1 MTFIQKRRL
10 HKVKRVL
17 KKMLLYVSFSLMS
30 FALIFCLG
38 FNAFC
43 VQNAMADAV
52 NGGGLYVGK
61 SSTLN
66 YEGKRN
72 LSGFIA
78 SSNGGGIYN
87 IGTLN
92 LNGGTVSANKANS
105 YGGGVFSDGTFTMNG
120 GTISDNEALY
130 GGGLAFT
137 SGTGTMNAGS
147 ISGNK
152 SEDGAGI
159 HATGGTFTLVDG
171 SITGN
176 TSSDMGG
183 GIYISP
189 DGKFVFKKGS
199 ISGNSAKYG
208 GAIYIDS
215 GSFTMS
221 DGTISGNTATNQG
234 SGFYLTSTGTF
245 TMNGGTISGNTCSG
259 AGGGAYV
266 NAGTFTMNGG
276 TISGNTATTGAGVY
290 VKSTFKMNGGSVVN
304 NTCSSSIYNIY
315 GYRGATVYLYGGTAN
330 GIIGGNGTIYIKRAF
345 DFGGTYN
352 LKSYGSLVLED
363 YNGTTPKLN
372 LVVEEREGT
381 FLTFQG
387 STTAP
392 NMSNITISGYDSNS
406 YEITKTLSG
415 TTWTFKMSKKVVP
428 GLFTKTWRDEV
439 SSILSLSSFDNV
451 ERIQFRYLNSVD
463 AQGSDFYCPHQT
475 DYSSYGIMTTG
486 IKVVS
491 CQNKDCIIFVYNKQI
506 IADMNMES
514 AFADLNV
521 ESIIFENFDT
531 SKTENMA
538 GMFYRC
544 RNLTR
549 LDLSSFKTKEVQS
562 FEAMFQDCN
571 GLQSLDLSKFNMI
584 GTADVTGMLNFK
596 TTGLQ
601 YLYTPAE
608 TNGLSIQI
616 GKTATPMYD
625 AVANNTDMSFNKTYS
640 VLPSGEEGSRTYVE
654 TALKANLSNQGVLED
669 NKNILINC
677 IKDILNNS
685 SFSGVKIHVKFA
697 FEAPV
702 FYHNVTNGNG
712 NVKIYMH
719 KRGDVVYFTV
729 VNPELFVIAND
740 AGGMFAADT
749 DSCFEKVSYY
759 TFQNFFTGYT
769 TSMKGM
775 FLGSTSLERIYG
787 FQNFH
792 TEQVREAQGMFYGSG
807 IKSLG
812 FYKLKFD
819 NLSNASQMFYYC
831 ADIISLNMSYVD
843 LSHMSSG
850 FDDMFLFNGGN
861 SSLPI
866 ALQYFAT
873 PFNNAQTMALGVPT
887 PFINEDTGEEVSHL
901 NANLQ
906 SSLSLR
912 RDVSTFRDNNKTSSS
927 NLEKLDLWAGYSAL
941 TFVYVS
947 AIAYPGIEWKR
958 RKEKNIKK

>member
-1 MTFIQKRRL
+1 MKRI
-10 HKVKRVL
+10 L

-43 VQNAMADAV
+43 VQDAMADAV

-92 LNGGTVSANKANS
+92 LNGGTISANKAVS
-105 YGGGVFSDGTFTMNG
+105 GGGVYSDGTFTMNG
-120 GTISDNEALY
+120 GTISDNEASN
-130 GGGLAFT
+130 GGGIYGYS
-137 SGTGTMNAGS
+137 SGSLTVNDGS

-152 SEDGAGI
+152 ATSNGGGGI
-159 HATGGTFTLVDG
+159 YLDACGMDFENG
-171 SITGN
+171 SVTGN
-176 TSSDMGG
+176 TSSNYGG
-183 GIYISP
+183 GIYVTNSAEVIFA
-189 DGKFVFKKGS
+189 DGT
-199 ISGNSAKYG
+199 ISGNSAKFG
-208 GAIYIDS
+208 GGLYIDS
-215 GSFTMS
+215 GLFTL
-221 DGTISGNTATNQG
+221 G
-234 SGFYLTSTGTF
+234 
-245 TMNGGTISGNTCSG
+245 
-259 AGGGAYV
+259 
-266 NAGTFTMNGG
+266 GG
-276 TISGNTATTGAGVY
+276 TISGNTAKMGAGVY
-290 VKSTFKMNGGSVVN
+290 VKSKFVMKGGTVVN
-304 NTCSSSIYNIY
+304 NTSTGSDYNIY
-315 GYRGATVYLYGGTAN
+315 AYRNSEVYLLKGTAN
-330 GIIGGNGTIYIKRAF
+330 GVIGGNGTIYFERAF
-345 DFGGTYN
+345 DFDGTYN

-372 LVVEEREGT
+372 LVVEEREGI
-381 FLTFQG
+381 FLTFKG
-387 STTAP
+387 STTTP

-415 TTWTFKMSKKVVP
+415 TTWTFTMSKKVDP

-439 SSILSLSSFDNV
+439 SSILNLSSFDNV
-451 ERIQFRYLNSVD
+451 ERIQFRYQDSVEL
-463 AQGSDFYCPHQT
+463 QGVNFYCPHHT
-475 DYSSYGIMTTG
+475 DYSLYGIMTTG
-486 IKVVS
+486 IKVLS
-491 CQNKDCIIFVYNKQI
+491 CPNKDCIIFMYDNPI
-506 IADMNMES
+506 IADIDMES
-514 AFADLNV
+514 AFADLKV

-538 GMFYRC
+538 GMFFRC
-544 RNLTR
+544 GNLTR
-549 LDLSSFKTKEVQS
+549 LDLSGFKTRKVKS
-562 FEAMFQDCN
+562 FVAMFENCN
-571 GLQSLDLSKFNMI
+571 SLQSLDLSKFNI
-584 GTADVTGMLNFK
+584 IKPADVTRMLNFK
-596 TTGLQ
+596 TTYLQ
-601 YLYTPAE
+601 YLYTPAK
-608 TNGLSIQI
+608 TNGLSISI
-616 GKTATPMYD
+616 GETTTAMYD
-625 AVANNTDMSFNKTYS
+625 AVATNTDMSLTKTYS
-640 VLPSGEEGSRTYVE
+640 VLPSGEEGSRTYVA
-654 TALKANLSNQGVLED
+654 TSLDATLSNQGVLVD

-719 KRGDVVYFTV
+719 KRSDVVYFTV
-729 VNPELFVIAND
+729 VNPELFVTDD
-740 AGGMFAADT
+740 ARGMFAADT

-775 FLGSTSLERIYG
+775 FANTKSLEQIYG

-792 TEQVREAQGMFYGSG
+792 TQSVGEAQGMFYGSG
-807 IKSLG
+807 IKSLN

-819 NLSNASQMFYYC
+819 NLSNASQMFYHC
-831 ADIISLNMSYVD
+831 MNIKSLDMRNVD

-850 FDDMFLFNGGN
+850 FDDMFDFNGGD
-861 SSLPI
+861 SSMPI
-866 ALQYFAT
+866 ALRYFET
-873 PFNNAQTMALGVPT
+873 PFNNAQPMAIGVPT
-887 PFINEDTGEEVSHL
+887 PLINQETGEEVPHL

-912 RDVSTFRDNNKTSSS
+912 INGSTFRDNNNTSSS
-927 NLEKLDLWAGYSAL
+927 NLEKLDLWARYSAL

>member
-1 MTFIQKRRL
+1 MKRI
-10 HKVKRVL
+10 L

-43 VQNAMADAV
+43 VQDAMADAV

-92 LNGGTVSANKANS
+92 LNGGTISANKAVS
-105 YGGGVFSDGTFTMNG
+105 GGGVYSDGSFKMNG
-120 GTISDNEALY
+120 GTISDNEASN
-130 GGGLAFT
+130 GGGIYGYS
-137 SGTGTMNAGS
+137 SGSLTVNDGS

-152 SEDGAGI
+152 ATSNGGGGIYLDGCGLD
-159 HATGGTFTLVDG
+159 FENG
-171 SITGN
+171 SVTGN
-176 TSSDMGG
+176 TSSNFGG
-183 GIYISP
+183 GIYVTNSAEVMFIN
-189 DGKFVFKKGS
+189 GS
-199 ISGNSAKYG
+199 ISGNSAKFG
-208 GAIYIDS
+208 GGIYIDS
-215 GSFTMS
+215 GLFTLGG
-221 DGTISGNTATNQG
+221 GTVSGNTAK
-234 SGFYLTSTGTF
+234 S
-245 TMNGGTISGNTCSG
+245 
-259 AGGGAYV
+259 
-266 NAGTFTMNGG
+266 
-276 TISGNTATTGAGVY
+276 GAGVY
-290 VKSTFKMNGGSVVN
+290 VKSKFVMKGGTVVN
-304 NTCSSSIYNIY
+304 NTSTVSDYNIY
-315 GYRGATVYLYGGTAN
+315 AYRNSEVYLLKGTAN
-330 GIIGGNGTIYIKRAF
+330 GVIGGNGTIYFERAF
-345 DFGGTYN
+345 DFDGTYN

-387 STTAP
+387 STTTP

-415 TTWTFKMSKKVVP
+415 TTWTFTMSKKVVP

-439 SSILSLSSFDNV
+439 SSILSLTSFDNV
-451 ERIQFRYLNSVD
+451 ERIQFRYQNSVEL
-463 AQGSDFYCPHQT
+463 QGSNFYCPHQT

-486 IKVVS
+486 IKVYS
-491 CQNKDCIIFVYNKQI
+491 CQNKYCIIFMYDKPI
-506 IADMNMES
+506 IADIDMAG
-514 AFADLNV
+514 AFANLNV

-538 GMFYRC
+538 GMFSGC
-544 RNLTR
+544 KILTR
-549 LDLSSFKTKEVQS
+549 LDLSGFKTRRVQS
-562 FEAMFQDCN
+562 FVAMFENCN
-571 GLQSLDLSKFNMI
+571 ILQSLDLSKFNI
-584 GTADVTGMLNFK
+584 IKTADVTQMLNFK
-596 TTGLQ
+596 ITYLQ
-601 YLYTPAE
+601 YLYTPAKIYY
-608 TNGLSIQI
+608 GLAIPI
-616 GKTATPMYD
+616 GKRATPMYD
-625 AVANNTDMSFNKTYS
+625 AVANNTDMSLTKTYS
-640 VLPSGEEGSRTYVE
+640 VLPSDEEGSRTYVA
-654 TALKANLSNQGVLED
+654 TSLGANLSDQGVLEA
-669 NKNILINC
+669 NKNILITSING
-677 IKDILNNS
+677 ILNDS

-697 FEAPV
+697 FEEPV

-712 NVKIYMH
+712 NVKIYRH
-719 KRGDVVYFTV
+719 KCGDVVYLTV

-740 AGGMFAADT
+740 AGGMFSAET
-749 DSCFEKVSYY
+749 DACFEKVSYY
-759 TFQNFFTGYT
+759 TFQNFFTGYAS
-769 TSMKGM
+769 SMKGM
-775 FLGSTSLERIYG
+775 FANTKSLEQIYG

-792 TEQVREAQGMFYGSG
+792 TQEVREAQGMFYGSG
-807 IKSLG
+807 IKSLN

-819 NLSNASQMFYYC
+819 NLSNASQMFYHC
-831 ADIISLNMSYVD
+831 MNIKSLYMRNVD
-843 LSHMSSG
+843 LSNMSSG
-850 FDDMFLFNGGN
+850 FDDMFLFNGGDSN
-861 SSLPI
+861 MPI
-866 ALQYFAT
+866 ALRSFET
-873 PFNNAQTMALGVPT
+873 PFNNAQPMALGVPT
-887 PFINEDTGEEVSHL
+887 PFINQENNEEVSHL

-958 RKEKNIKK
+958 RKGKNIKK

>member
-1 MTFIQKRRL
+1 MKRI
-10 HKVKRVL
+10 L
-17 KKMLLYVSFSLMS
+17 KKMLLYVSFSFMS

-43 VQNAMADAV
+43 VQAAMADAV

-92 LNGGTVSANKANS
+92 LNGGTISANKAMS
-105 YGGGVFSDGTFTMNG
+105 GGGVYSDGSFKMNG
-120 GTISDNEALY
+120 GTISDNEASN
-130 GGGLAFT
+130 GGGIYGYS
-137 SGTGTMNAGS
+137 SGSLTVNDGS

-152 SEDGAGI
+152 ATSNGGGGIYLDGCGLD
-159 HATGGTFTLVDG
+159 FENG
-171 SITGN
+171 SVTGN
-176 TSSDMGG
+176 TSSNFGG
-183 GIYISP
+183 GIYVTNSAEVMFIN
-189 DGKFVFKKGS
+189 GT
-199 ISGNSAKYG
+199 ISGNSAKFG
-208 GAIYIDS
+208 GGIYIDS
-215 GSFTMS
+215 GLFTLGG
-221 DGTISGNTATNQG
+221 GTVSGNTAK
-234 SGFYLTSTGTF
+234 S
-245 TMNGGTISGNTCSG
+245 
-259 AGGGAYV
+259 
-266 NAGTFTMNGG
+266 
-276 TISGNTATTGAGVY
+276 GAGVY
-290 VKSTFKMNGGSVVN
+290 VKSKFVMKGGTVVN
-304 NTCSSSIYNIY
+304 NTSTVSDYNIY
-315 GYRGATVYLYGGTAN
+315 AYRNSEVYLLKGTAN
-330 GIIGGNGTIYIKRAF
+330 GVIGGNGTIYFERAF
-345 DFGGTYN
+345 DFDGTYN

-387 STTAP
+387 STTTP

-428 GLFTKTWRDEV
+428 GLFTKNWRDEV
-439 SSILSLSSFDNV
+439 SSSLSLTSFDNV
-451 ERIQFRYLNSVD
+451 ERIQFRYQNSVEL
-463 AQGSDFYCPHQT
+463 QGVNFYCPHKT
-475 DYSSYGIMTTG
+475 DYSLYGIMTTG
-486 IKVVS
+486 IKVYS
-491 CQNKDCIIFVYNKQI
+491 CQSKDCIIFVYDEPI
-506 IADMNMES
+506 IADIDMAG

-538 GMFYRC
+538 GMFSGC

-549 LDLSSFKTKEVQS
+549 LDLSGFKTRRVQS

-571 GLQSLDLSKFNMI
+571 RLQSLDLSKFNMLWN
-584 GTADVTGMLNFK
+584 ADVTGMLNFG
-596 TTGLQ
+596 TTYLQ
-601 YLYTPAE
+601 YLYTPAK

-616 GKTATPMYD
+616 GRTTTPMYD
-625 AVANNTDMSFNKTYS
+625 AVANNTDMSLTKTYS
-640 VLPSGEEGSRTYVE
+640 VLPSGEEGSRTYVA
-654 TALKANLSNQGVLED
+654 TSLGASLSDQGVLID

-712 NVKIYMH
+712 NVKIYMN

-729 VNPELFVIAND
+729 VNPELFVVADIAV
-740 AGGMFAADT
+740 GMFAAST
-749 DSCFEKVSYY
+749 DACFEKVSYY
-759 TFQNFFTGYT
+759 TFQNFFTGYA
-769 TSMKGM
+769 TSMKRM
-775 FLGSTSLERIYG
+775 FLGSTSLEHIYG

-792 TEQVREAQGMFYGSG
+792 TQSVREAQEMFYGSG
-807 IKSLG
+807 IKSLN

-819 NLSNASQMFYYC
+819 NLSDASQMFYHCMY
-831 ADIISLNMSYVD
+831 ITSLNMSNVD
-843 LSHMSSG
+843 LSNMSSG

-861 SSLPI
+861 SNLQI
-866 ALQYFAT
+866 ALRSFET
-873 PFNNAQTMALGVPT
+873 PFNNAQPMALGVPT
-887 PFINEDTGEEVSHL
+887 PFINQENNEEVSHL
-901 NANLQ
+901 EAHLQ
-906 SSLSLR
+906 TSLSLR
-912 RDVSTFRDNNKTSSS
+912 RDALTFRDNNKTSSS

-958 RKEKNIKK
+958 RKEKNIKKK

>member
-1 MTFIQKRRL
+1 MKRI
-10 HKVKRVL
+10 L

-43 VQNAMADAV
+43 VQDAMADAV

-92 LNGGTVSANKANS
+92 LNGGTISANKAVS
-105 YGGGVFSDGTFTMNG
+105 GGGVYSDGTFTMNG
-120 GTISDNEALY
+120 GTISDNEASN
-130 GGGLAFT
+130 GGGIYGYS
-137 SGTGTMNAGS
+137 SGSLTVNDGS

-152 SEDGAGI
+152 ATSNGGGGI
-159 HATGGTFTLVDG
+159 YLDACGMDFENG
-171 SITGN
+171 SVTGN
-176 TSSDMGG
+176 TSSNFGG
-183 GIYISP
+183 GIYVTNSAEVMFIN
-189 DGKFVFKKGS
+189 GS
-199 ISGNSAKYG
+199 ISGNSAKFG
-208 GAIYIDS
+208 GGIYIDS
-215 GSFTMS
+215 GLFTLGG
-221 DGTISGNTATNQG
+221 GTVSGNTAK
-234 SGFYLTSTGTF
+234 S
-245 TMNGGTISGNTCSG
+245 
-259 AGGGAYV
+259 
-266 NAGTFTMNGG
+266 
-276 TISGNTATTGAGVY
+276 GAGVY
-290 VKSTFKMNGGSVVN
+290 VKSKFVMKGGTVVN
-304 NTCSSSIYNIY
+304 NTSTVSDYNIY
-315 GYRGATVYLYGGTAN
+315 AYRNSEVYLLKGTAN
-330 GIIGGNGTIYIKRAF
+330 GVIGGNGIIYFERAF
-345 DFGGTYN
+345 DFDGTYN

-372 LVVEEREGT
+372 LVVEEREGI
-381 FLTFQG
+381 FLTFKG
-387 STTAP
+387 STTTP

-415 TTWTFKMSKKVVP
+415 TTWTFKMSKKVDP

-439 SSILSLSSFDNV
+439 SSILNLTSFDNV
-451 ERIQFRYLNSVD
+451 ERIQFRYQNSVV
-463 AQGSDFYCPHQT
+463 AQGSDFYCPHKT
-475 DYSSYGIMTTG
+475 SYNPCGTMATG
-486 IKVVS
+486 IKVLS
-491 CQNKDCIIFVYNKQI
+491 CPNNDCIIFMYDKPI
-506 IADMNMES
+506 IADINMEG
-514 AFADLNV
+514 AFANLNV
-521 ESIIFENFDT
+521 ESIIFENFNT
-531 SKTENMA
+531 SKTENMT
-538 GMFYRC
+538 GMFDGC

-549 LDLSSFKTKEVQS
+549 LDLSGFKTKKVQS
-562 FEAMFQDCN
+562 FVAMFENCN
-571 GLQSLDLSKFNMI
+571 SLQSLDLSKFNI
-584 GTADVTGMLNFK
+584 IKTADVTQMLNFK
-596 TTGLQ
+596 TTHLQ

-608 TNGLSIQI
+608 AYYFSIRI
-616 GKTATPMYD
+616 GQTATPMYD
-625 AVANNTDMSFNKTYS
+625 AVANNTDVSFNKTYS
-640 VLPSGEEGSRTYVE
+640 YLPSGEEGSRTYVA
-654 TALKANLSNQGVLED
+654 TALKANSSNQGVLED
-669 NKNILINC
+669 NKNILITSING
-677 IKDILNNS
+677 ILNDS

-697 FEAPV
+697 FEEPV

-712 NVKIYMH
+712 NVKIFRH
-719 KRGDVVYFTV
+719 KCGDVVYLTV
-729 VNPELFVIAND
+729 VNPELFVIANN

-775 FLGSTSLERIYG
+775 FLGSASLEHIYG

-792 TEQVREAQGMFYGSG
+792 MQEVREAQGMFYGSG
-807 IKSLG
+807 IKSLN

-831 ADIISLNMSYVD
+831 VDMISLNMMNVD
-843 LSHMSSG
+843 LSNMTSG
-850 FDDMFLFNGGN
+850 FGDMFAFNGGD
-861 SSLPI
+861 SSMQI
-866 ALQYFAT
+866 ALRYFET
-873 PFNNAQTMALGVPT
+873 PFNNAQPMAIGVPT
-887 PFINEDTGEEVSHL
+887 PLINQDTGEEVSHL

-958 RKEKNIKK
+958 RKGKNIKK

>member
-1 MTFIQKRRL
+1 MKRI
-10 HKVKRVL
+10 L

-43 VQNAMADAV
+43 VQDAMADAV

-92 LNGGTVSANKANS
+92 LNGGTISANKAVS
-105 YGGGVFSDGTFTMNG
+105 GGGVYSDGSFKMNG
-120 GTISDNEALY
+120 GTISDNEASN
-130 GGGLAFT
+130 GGGIYGYS
-137 SGTGTMNAGS
+137 SGSLTVNDGS

-152 SEDGAGI
+152 ATSNGGGGIYLDGCGLD
-159 HATGGTFTLVDG
+159 FENG
-171 SITGN
+171 SVTGN
-176 TSSDMGG
+176 TSSNFGG
-183 GIYISP
+183 GIYVTNSAEVMFIN
-189 DGKFVFKKGS
+189 GT
-199 ISGNSAKYG
+199 ISGNSAKFG
-208 GAIYIDS
+208 GGIYIDS
-215 GSFTMS
+215 GLFTLGG
-221 DGTISGNTATNQG
+221 GTVSGNTAK
-234 SGFYLTSTGTF
+234 S
-245 TMNGGTISGNTCSG
+245 
-259 AGGGAYV
+259 
-266 NAGTFTMNGG
+266 
-276 TISGNTATTGAGVY
+276 GAGVY
-290 VKSTFKMNGGSVVN
+290 VKSKFVMKGGTVVN
-304 NTCSSSIYNIY
+304 NTSTVSDYNIY
-315 GYRGATVYLYGGTAN
+315 AYRNSEVYLSKGTAN
-330 GIIGGNGTIYIKRAF
+330 GAIGGNGTIYFERAF
-345 DFGGTYN
+345 DFDGTYN

-381 FLTFQG
+381 FLTFKG
-387 STTAP
+387 STTTP

-415 TTWTFKMSKKVVP
+415 TTWTFTMNKKVVP
-428 GLFTKTWRDEV
+428 GLFTKNWRDEV
-439 SSILSLSSFDNV
+439 SSILSLTSFDNV

-463 AQGSDFYCPHQT
+463 AQGSEFYCPHQT

-486 IKVVS
+486 IKVCS

-506 IADMNMES
+506 IADIDMEG
-514 AFADLNV
+514 AFANLNV

-549 LDLSSFKTKEVQS
+549 LDLSGFKTKKVQS
-562 FEAMFQDCN
+562 FEGMFENCN
-571 GLQSLDLSKFNMI
+571 ILQSLDLSKFYI
-584 GTADVTGMLNFK
+584 IETANVTGMLNFK
-596 TTGLQ
+596 TTALQ

-608 TNGLSIQI
+608 AYGFSIPI

-625 AVANNTDMSFNKTYS
+625 AVANNTDVSFNKTYS
-640 VLPSGEEGSRTYVE
+640 YLPSGEEGSRTYVA
-654 TALKANLSNQGVLED
+654 TALKANSSNQGVLEA
-669 NKNILINC
+669 NKNILITSING
-677 IKDILNNS
+677 ILNDS

-712 NVKIYMH
+712 NVKIYRH
-719 KRGDVVYFTV
+719 KCGDVVYLTV

-740 AGGMFAADT
+740 AGGMFSAET
-749 DSCFEKVSYY
+749 DACFEKVSYY

-769 TSMKGM
+769 TSMKRM
-775 FLGSTSLERIYG
+775 FLGSTSLEQIYG

-792 TEQVREAQGMFYGSG
+792 MQDVIEAQEMFYGSG

-831 ADIISLNMSYVD
+831 VDIISLNMSYVD

>member
-1 MTFIQKRRL
+1 MTFFQKRRL
-10 HKVKRVL
+10 HKVKRIL

-43 VQNAMADAV
+43 VQDAMADAV

-92 LNGGTVSANKANS
+92 LNGGTISANKAVS
-105 YGGGVFSDGTFTMNG
+105 GGGVYSDGTFTMNG
-120 GTISDNEALY
+120 GTISDNEASN
-130 GGGLAFT
+130 GGGIYGYS
-137 SGTGTMNAGS
+137 SGSLTVNDGS

-152 SEDGAGI
+152 ATSNGGGGI
-159 HATGGTFTLVDG
+159 YLDACGMDFENG
-171 SITGN
+171 SVTGN
-176 TSSDMGG
+176 TSSNYGG
-183 GIYISP
+183 GIYVTNSAEVIFA
-189 DGKFVFKKGS
+189 DGT
-199 ISGNSAKYG
+199 ISGNSAKFG
-208 GAIYIDS
+208 GGLYIDS
-215 GSFTMS
+215 GLFTL
-221 DGTISGNTATNQG
+221 G
-234 SGFYLTSTGTF
+234 
-245 TMNGGTISGNTCSG
+245 
-259 AGGGAYV
+259 
-266 NAGTFTMNGG
+266 GG
-276 TISGNTATTGAGVY
+276 TISGNTAKSGAGVY
-290 VKSTFKMNGGSVVN
+290 VKSKFVMKGGTVVN
-304 NTCSSSIYNIY
+304 NTSTGSDYNIY
-315 GYRGATVYLYGGTAN
+315 AYRNSEVYLLKGTAN
-330 GIIGGNGTIYIKRAF
+330 GVIGGNGTIYFERAF
-345 DFGGTYN
+345 DFDGTYN

-387 STTAP
+387 STTTP

-415 TTWTFKMSKKVVP
+415 TTWTFKMSKKVIP

-439 SSILSLSSFDNV
+439 SSILSLTSFDSV
-451 ERIQFRYLNSVD
+451 ERIQFRYQDSVEL
-463 AQGSDFYCPHQT
+463 QGSDFYCPHKT
-475 DYSSYGIMTTG
+475 SYNQYGTMTTG
-486 IKVVS
+486 IKVFS
-491 CQNKDCIIFVYNKQI
+491 CSSKDCIIFMYDKPI

-514 AFADLNV
+514 AFANLNV

-640 VLPSGEEGSRTYVE
+640 VLPSGEEGSRTYVA

-792 TEQVREAQGMFYGSG
+792 TEQVREAQGMFYGRG

-831 ADIISLNMSYVD
+831 VDIISLNMSYVD

>member
-1 MTFIQKRRL
+1 MTFFQKRRL
-10 HKVKRVL
+10 HKVKRIL

-43 VQNAMADAV
+43 VQDAMADAV

-92 LNGGTVSANKANS
+92 LNGGTISANKAVS
-105 YGGGVFSDGTFTMNG
+105 GGGVYSDGSFKMNG
-120 GTISDNEALY
+120 GTISDNEASN
-130 GGGLAFT
+130 GGGIYGYS
-137 SGTGTMNAGS
+137 SGSLTVNDGS

-152 SEDGAGI
+152 ATSNGGGGI
-159 HATGGTFTLVDG
+159 YLDACGMDFENG
-171 SITGN
+171 SVTGN
-176 TSSDMGG
+176 TSSNFGG
-183 GIYISP
+183 GIYVTNSAEVMFIN
-189 DGKFVFKKGS
+189 GS
-199 ISGNSAKYG
+199 ISGNSAKFG
-208 GAIYIDS
+208 GGIYIDS
-215 GSFTMS
+215 GLFTLGG
-221 DGTISGNTATNQG
+221 GTVSGNTAK
-234 SGFYLTSTGTF
+234 S
-245 TMNGGTISGNTCSG
+245 
-259 AGGGAYV
+259 
-266 NAGTFTMNGG
+266 
-276 TISGNTATTGAGVY
+276 GAGVY
-290 VKSTFKMNGGSVVN
+290 VKSKFVMKGGTVVN
-304 NTCSSSIYNIY
+304 NTSSVSDYNIY
-315 GYRGATVYLYGGTAN
+315 AYRNSEVYLLKGTAN
-330 GIIGGNGTIYIKRAF
+330 GVIGGNGTIYFERAF
-345 DFGGTYN
+345 DFDGTYN

-381 FLTFQG
+381 FLTFKG
-387 STTAP
+387 STTTP

-415 TTWTFKMSKKVVP
+415 TTWTFTMNKKVVP
-428 GLFTKTWRDEV
+428 GLFTKNWRDEV
-439 SSILSLSSFDNV
+439 SSSLSLTSFDNV
-451 ERIQFRYLNSVD
+451 ERIQFRYQNSVEL
-463 AQGSDFYCPHQT
+463 QGVNFYCPHKT
-475 DYSSYGIMTTG
+475 DYSLYGIMTTG
-486 IKVVS
+486 IKVYS
-491 CQNKDCIIFVYNKQI
+491 CQSKDCIIFVYDEPI
-506 IADMNMES
+506 IADIDMAG

-538 GMFYRC
+538 GMFSGC

-549 LDLSSFKTKEVQS
+549 LDLSGFKTRRVQS
-562 FEAMFQDCN
+562 FVAMFENCN
-571 GLQSLDLSKFNMI
+571 SLQSLDLSKFNMLWN
-584 GTADVTGMLNFK
+584 ADVTGMLNFK
-596 TTGLQ
+596 TTYLQ
-601 YLYTPAE
+601 YLYTPAK
-608 TNGLSIQI
+608 TNGLSIPI
-616 GKTATPMYD
+616 GETTTAMYD
-625 AVANNTDMSFNKTYS
+625 AVANNTDMSLTKTYS
-640 VLPSGEEGSRTYVE
+640 VLPSGEEGSRTYVA
-654 TALKANLSNQGVLED
+654 TALDASLSDQGVLVD

-729 VNPELFVIAND
+729 VNPELFVVADIAV
-740 AGGMFAADT
+740 GMFAAST
-749 DSCFEKVSYY
+749 DACFEKVSYY
-759 TFQNFFTGYT
+759 TFQNFFTGYAS
-769 TSMKGM
+769 SMKGM
-775 FLGSTSLERIYG
+775 FANTKSLEQIYG

-792 TEQVREAQGMFYGSG
+792 TQEVREAQGMFYGSG
-807 IKSLG
+807 IKSLN

-819 NLSNASQMFYYC
+819 NLSNASQMFYHC
-831 ADIISLNMSYVD
+831 MNIKSLDMRNVD
-843 LSHMSSG
+843 LSNMSSG
-850 FDDMFLFNGGN
+850 FDDMFLFNGGDSN
-861 SSLPI
+861 MPI
-866 ALQYFAT
+866 ALRSFET
-873 PFNNAQTMALGVPT
+873 PFNNAQPMALGVPT
-887 PFINEDTGEEVSHL
+887 PFINQENNEEVSHL

-912 RDVSTFRDNNKTSSS
+912 RDVSTFRDNNKTSSY
-927 NLEKLDLWAGYSAL
+927 NLEKLDIWAGYSAL

>member
-1 MTFIQKRRL
+1 M
-10 HKVKRVL
+10 KRVL
-17 KKMLLYVSFSLMS
+17 KKMLLYVSFSMMS

-43 VQNAMADAV
+43 VQDAMADAV

-78 SSNGGGIYN
+78 SSSGGGIYN

-221 DGTISGNTATNQG
+221 DGTISGNKATNQG
-234 SGFYLTSTGTF
+234 SGFFLTSTGTF

-290 VKSTFKMNGGSVVN
+290 VKSTFKMNGGSIIN

-345 DFGGTYN
+345 DFDGTYN

-381 FLTFQG
+381 FLTFKG
-387 STTAP
+387 STTTP

-415 TTWTFKMSKKVVP
+415 TTWTFTMNKKVVP
-428 GLFTKTWRDEV
+428 GLFTKNWRDEV
-439 SSILSLSSFDNV
+439 SSSLSLTSFDNV
-451 ERIQFRYLNSVD
+451 ERIQFRYQNSVEL
-463 AQGSDFYCPHQT
+463 QGVNFYCPHKT
-475 DYSSYGIMTTG
+475 DYSLYGIMTTG
-486 IKVVS
+486 IKVYS
-491 CQNKDCIIFVYNKQI
+491 CQSKDCIIFVYDEPI
-506 IADMNMES
+506 IADIDMAG

-538 GMFYRC
+538 GMFSGC

-549 LDLSSFKTKEVQS
+549 LDLSGFKTRRVQS
-562 FEAMFQDCN
+562 FVAMFENCN
-571 GLQSLDLSKFNMI
+571 SLQSLDLSKFNMLWN
-584 GTADVTGMLNFK
+584 ADVTRMLSFK
-596 TTGLQ
+596 TTYLQ
-601 YLYTPAE
+601 YLYTPAK
-608 TNGLSIQI
+608 TNGLSIPI
-616 GKTATPMYD
+616 GETTTAMYD
-625 AVANNTDMSFNKTYS
+625 AVATNTDMSLTKTYS
-640 VLPSGEEGSRTYVE
+640 VLPSGEEGSRTYVA
-654 TALKANLSNQGVLED
+654 TSLDANLSDQGVLVD

-702 FYHNVTNGNG
+702 LYHNVTNGNG

-719 KRGDVVYFTV
+719 KRGDVVYLTV
-729 VNPELFVIAND
+729 VNPELFVVAD
-740 AGGMFAADT
+740 SAVGMFAADT
-749 DSCFEKVSYY
+749 DACFEKVSYY
-759 TFQNFFTGYT
+759 TFQNFFTGYA

-775 FLGSTSLERIYG
+775 FANSASLEHIYG

-792 TEQVREAQGMFYGSG
+792 MQSVKETYEMFYGSG
-807 IKSLG
+807 IKSLN

-819 NLSNASQMFYYC
+819 NLSNASKMFYYC
-831 ADIISLNMSYVD
+831 VNIISLDMRNVD
-843 LSHMSSG
+843 LSNMTSG
-850 FDDMFLFNGGN
+850 FSDMFLFNGGM
-861 SSLPI
+861 SGIPI
-866 ALQYFAT
+866 ALQSFET
-873 PFNNAQTMALGVPT
+873 PFNNAQPMDIGVPT
-887 PFINEDTGEEVSHL
+887 PFINQDTNEEVSHL
-901 NANLQ
+901 EANLQ

-912 RDVSTFRDNNKTSSS
+912 RNVSTFRDNNNTSSS

-947 AIAYPGIEWKR
+947 AIAYSGIEWKR

>member
-1 MTFIQKRRL
+1 MTFFQKRRL
-10 HKVKRVL
+10 HKVKRIL

-43 VQNAMADAV
+43 VQDAMADAV

-92 LNGGTVSANKANS
+92 LNGGTISANKAVS
-105 YGGGVFSDGTFTMNG
+105 GGGVYSDGTFTMNG
-120 GTISDNEALY
+120 GTISDNEASN
-130 GGGLAFT
+130 GGGIYGYS
-137 SGTGTMNAGS
+137 SGSLTVNDGS

-152 SEDGAGI
+152 ATSNGGGGI
-159 HATGGTFTLVDG
+159 YLDACGMDFENG
-171 SITGN
+171 SVTGN
-176 TSSDMGG
+176 TSSNYGG
-183 GIYISP
+183 GIYVTNSAEVIFA
-189 DGKFVFKKGS
+189 DGT
-199 ISGNSAKYG
+199 ISGNSAKFG
-208 GAIYIDS
+208 GGIYIDS
-215 GSFTMS
+215 GLFTLGG
-221 DGTISGNTATNQG
+221 GTVSGNTAK
-234 SGFYLTSTGTF
+234 S
-245 TMNGGTISGNTCSG
+245 
-259 AGGGAYV
+259 
-266 NAGTFTMNGG
+266 
-276 TISGNTATTGAGVY
+276 GAGVY
-290 VKSTFKMNGGSVVN
+290 VKSKFVMKGGTVVN
-304 NTCSSSIYNIY
+304 NTSTVSDYNIY
-315 GYRGATVYLYGGTAN
+315 AYRNSEVYLLKGTAN
-330 GIIGGNGTIYIKRAF
+330 GVIGGNGTIYFERAF
-345 DFGGTYN
+345 DFDGTYN

-415 TTWTFKMSKKVVP
+415 TTWTFKMSKKVIP

-439 SSILSLSSFDNV
+439 SSILSLNSFDNV
-451 ERIQFRYLNSVD
+451 ERIQFRYQDSVEL
-463 AQGSDFYCPHQT
+463 QGSDFYCPHHT
-475 DYSSYGIMTTG
+475 DYSQYGIMTTG
-486 IKVVS
+486 IKVFS
-491 CQNKDCIIFVYNKQI
+491 CQNKDCIIFVYDKPI
-506 IADMNMES
+506 IADIDMAG
-514 AFADLNV
+514 AFANLKV

-538 GMFYRC
+538 GMFFGC
-544 RNLTR
+544 KILTR
-549 LDLSSFKTKEVQS
+549 LDLSGFKTKRVQS
-562 FEAMFQDCN
+562 FVAMFENCN
-571 GLQSLDLSKFNMI
+571 ILQSLDLSKFNI
-584 GTADVTGMLNFK
+584 IKTADVTQMLNFK
-596 TTGLQ
+596 TTYLQ
-601 YLYTPAE
+601 YLYTPAKIYY
-608 TNGLSIQI
+608 GFAIPI
-616 GKTATPMYD
+616 GRTATPMYD
-625 AVANNTDMSFNKTYS
+625 AVTNNTDMSLTKTYS
-640 VLPSGEEGSRTYVE
+640 VLPSGEEGSRTYVA
-654 TALKANLSNQGVLED
+654 TSLGANLSDQGVLVD

-719 KRGDVVYFTV
+719 KRSDVVYFTV
-729 VNPELFVIAND
+729 VNPELFVVAD
-740 AGGMFAADT
+740 KAVEMFAAST
-749 DSCFEKVSYY
+749 DACFEKVSYY
-759 TFQNFFTGYT
+759 TFQNFFTGYA

-775 FLGSTSLERIYG
+775 FLGSTSLEQIYG

-792 TEQVREAQGMFYGSG
+792 TQSVREAQGMFYGSG
-807 IKSLG
+807 IKSLN

-819 NLSNASQMFYYC
+819 NLSNASQMFYHC
-831 ADIISLNMSYVD
+831 MNIKSLDMRNVD

-850 FDDMFLFNGGN
+850 FDDMFDFNGGDSN
-861 SSLPI
+861 MPI
-866 ALQYFAT
+866 ALRYFET
-873 PFNNAQTMALGVPT
+873 PFNNAQPMAIGVPT
-887 PFINEDTGEEVSHL
+887 PLINQETGEEVPHL
-901 NANLQ
+901 EANLQ

-912 RDVSTFRDNNKTSSS
+912 INGSTFRDNNNTSSS
-927 NLEKLDLWAGYSAL
+927 NLEKLDLWARYSAL

-958 RKEKNIKK
+958 RKGKNIKK

>member
-1 MTFIQKRRL
+1 MTFFQKRRL
-10 HKVKRVL
+10 HKVKRIL

-43 VQNAMADAV
+43 VQDAMADAV

-92 LNGGTVSANKANS
+92 LNGGTVSANKAVS
-105 YGGGVFSDGTFTMNG
+105 GGGVFSDGTFTMNG
-120 GTISDNEALY
+120 GTISDNEASN
-130 GGGLAFT
+130 GGGIYGYS
-137 SGTGTMNAGS
+137 SGSLTVNDGS

-152 SEDGAGI
+152 ATSNGGGGIYLDGCGLD
-159 HATGGTFTLVDG
+159 FENG
-171 SITGN
+171 SVTGN
-176 TSSDMGG
+176 TSSNFGG
-183 GIYISP
+183 GIYVTNSAEVMFIN
-189 DGKFVFKKGS
+189 GT
-199 ISGNSAKYG
+199 ISGNSAKFG
-208 GAIYIDS
+208 GGIYIDS
-215 GSFTMS
+215 GLFTLGG
-221 DGTISGNTATNQG
+221 GTVSGNTAK
-234 SGFYLTSTGTF
+234 S
-245 TMNGGTISGNTCSG
+245 
-259 AGGGAYV
+259 
-266 NAGTFTMNGG
+266 
-276 TISGNTATTGAGVY
+276 GAGVY
-290 VKSTFKMNGGSVVN
+290 VKSKFVMKGGTVVN
-304 NTCSSSIYNIY
+304 NTSTVSDYNIY
-315 GYRGATVYLYGGTAN
+315 AYRNSEVYLLKGTAN
-330 GIIGGNGTIYIKRAF
+330 GVIGGNGTIYFERAF
-345 DFGGTYN
+345 DFDGTYN

-387 STTAP
+387 STTTP

-415 TTWTFKMSKKVVP
+415 TTWTFTMNKKVVP
-428 GLFTKTWRDEV
+428 GLFTKNWRDEV
-439 SSILSLSSFDNV
+439 SSILSLTSFDSV
-451 ERIQFRYLNSVD
+451 ERIQFRYQDSVEL
-463 AQGSDFYCPHQT
+463 QGSDFYCPHNT
-475 DYSSYGIMTTG
+475 SYNQYGTMTTG
-486 IKVVS
+486 IKVFS
-491 CQNKDCIIFVYNKQI
+491 CSSKDCIIFMYDKPI

-514 AFADLNV
+514 AFAGLNV

-640 VLPSGEEGSRTYVE
+640 VLPSGEEGSRTYVA

-702 FYHNVTNGNG
+702 FYHNVTKGNG

-729 VNPELFVIAND
+729 VNPELFVIANN

-775 FLGSTSLERIYG
+775 FLGSASLEHIYG

-831 ADIISLNMSYVD
+831 VDIISLNMSYVD

-912 RDVSTFRDNNKTSSS
+912 RDVSTFRDNNNTSSS

>member
-1 MTFIQKRRL
+1 M
-10 HKVKRVL
+10 KRVL
-17 KKMLLYVSFSLMS
+17 KKMLLYVSFSFMS

-43 VQNAMADAV
+43 VQDAMADAV

-92 LNGGTVSANKANS
+92 LNGGTVSANKAVS
-105 YGGGVFSDGTFTMNG
+105 GGGVFSDGTFTMNG
-120 GTISDNEALY
+120 GTISDNEASN
-130 GGGLAFT
+130 GGGIYGYS
-137 SGTGTMNAGS
+137 SGSLTVNDGS

-152 SEDGAGI
+152 ATSNGGGGIYLDGCGLD
-159 HATGGTFTLVDG
+159 FENG
-171 SITGN
+171 SVTGN
-176 TSSDMGG
+176 TSSNFGG
-183 GIYISP
+183 GIYVTNSAEVMFIN
-189 DGKFVFKKGS
+189 GT
-199 ISGNSAKYG
+199 ISGNSAKFG
-208 GAIYIDS
+208 GGIYIDS
-215 GSFTMS
+215 GLFTLGG
-221 DGTISGNTATNQG
+221 GTVSGNTAK
-234 SGFYLTSTGTF
+234 S
-245 TMNGGTISGNTCSG
+245 
-259 AGGGAYV
+259 
-266 NAGTFTMNGG
+266 
-276 TISGNTATTGAGVY
+276 GAGVY
-290 VKSTFKMNGGSVVN
+290 VKSKFVMKGGTVVN
-304 NTCSSSIYNIY
+304 NTSTVSDYNIY
-315 GYRGATVYLYGGTAN
+315 AYRNSEVYLLKGTAN
-330 GIIGGNGTIYIKRAF
+330 GVIGGNGTIYFERAF
-345 DFGGTYN
+345 DFDGTYN

-381 FLTFQG
+381 FLTFKG
-387 STTAP
+387 STTTP

-415 TTWTFKMSKKVVP
+415 TTWTFTMSKKAEP

-451 ERIQFRYLNSVD
+451 ERIQFRYLNSVEL
-463 AQGSDFYCPHQT
+463 QGSDFYCPHKT
-475 DYSSYGIMTTG
+475 SYSQYGIMTTG
-486 IKVVS
+486 IKVYS
-491 CQNKDCIIFVYNKQI
+491 CSSKDCIIFVYDKPI
-506 IADMNMES
+506 IADIGMES

-538 GMFYRC
+538 GMFYGC

-549 LDLSSFKTKEVQS
+549 LDLSGFKTKRVLS
-562 FEAMFQDCN
+562 FEAMFNGCN

-584 GTADVTGMLNFK
+584 GTADVTGMLSFN
-596 TTGLQ
+596 TTYLQ

-616 GKTATPMYD
+616 GKTSTSMYD
-625 AVANNTDMSFNKTYS
+625 AVATNTDMSLTKTYS
-640 VLPSGEEGSRTYVE
+640 VLPSGEEGSRTYVA

-729 VNPELFVIAND
+729 VNPELFVIADN

-792 TEQVREAQGMFYGSG
+792 TERVIEAQGMFYGSG

-831 ADIISLNMSYVD
+831 MYIETLNMSTVD

-850 FDDMFLFNGGN
+850 FDDMFLFNGGDSN
-861 SSLPI
+861 LQI

-901 NANLQ
+901 DANLQ

-958 RKEKNIKK
+958 RKEKNIKKK

>member
-1 MTFIQKRRL
+1 MKRI
-10 HKVKRVL
+10 L

-43 VQNAMADAV
+43 VQDAMADAV

-92 LNGGTVSANKANS
+92 LNGGTISANKAVS
-105 YGGGVFSDGTFTMNG
+105 GGGVYSDGTFTMNG
-120 GTISDNEALY
+120 GTISDNEASN
-130 GGGLAFT
+130 GGGIYGYS
-137 SGTGTMNAGS
+137 SGSLTVNDGS

-152 SEDGAGI
+152 ATSNGGGGI
-159 HATGGTFTLVDG
+159 YLDACGMDFENG
-171 SITGN
+171 SVTGN
-176 TSSDMGG
+176 TSSNYGG
-183 GIYISP
+183 GIYVTNSAEVIFA
-189 DGKFVFKKGS
+189 DGT
-199 ISGNSAKYG
+199 ISGNSAKFG
-208 GAIYIDS
+208 GGLYIDS
-215 GSFTMS
+215 GLFTL
-221 DGTISGNTATNQG
+221 G
-234 SGFYLTSTGTF
+234 
-245 TMNGGTISGNTCSG
+245 
-259 AGGGAYV
+259 
-266 NAGTFTMNGG
+266 GG
-276 TISGNTATTGAGVY
+276 TISGNTAKSGAGVY
-290 VKSTFKMNGGSVVN
+290 VKSKFVMKGGTVVN
-304 NTCSSSIYNIY
+304 NTSTGSDYNIY
-315 GYRGATVYLYGGTAN
+315 AYRNSEVYLLKGTAN
-330 GIIGGNGTIYIKRAF
+330 GVIGGNGTIYFERAF
-345 DFGGTYN
+345 DFDGTYN

-387 STTAP
+387 STTAS

-506 IADMNMES
+506 IADIDMES

-538 GMFYRC
+538 GMFFRC

-549 LDLSSFKTKEVQS
+549 LDLSGFKTKKVQS
-562 FEAMFQDCN
+562 FVAMFENCN
-571 GLQSLDLSKFNMI
+571 SLQSLDLSKFNI
-584 GTADVTGMLNFK
+584 IKTADVTQMLNFK
-596 TTGLQ
+596 TTHLQ

-608 TNGLSIQI
+608 AYYFSIRI
-616 GKTATPMYD
+616 GQTATPMYD
-625 AVANNTDMSFNKTYS
+625 AVANNTDVSFNKTYS
-640 VLPSGEEGSRTYVE
+640 YLPSGEEGSRTYVA
-654 TALKANLSNQGVLED
+654 TALKANSSNQGVLED
-669 NKNILINC
+669 NKNILITSING
-677 IKDILNNS
+677 ILNDS

-697 FEAPV
+697 FEEPV

-712 NVKIYMH
+712 NVKIFRH
-719 KRGDVVYFTV
+719 KCGDVVYLTV
-729 VNPELFVIAND
+729 VNPELFVIANN

-775 FLGSTSLERIYG
+775 FANTKSLEQIYG

-792 TEQVREAQGMFYGSG
+792 TQSVGEAQGMFYGSG
-807 IKSLG
+807 IKSLN

-819 NLSNASQMFYYC
+819 NLSDASQMFYHC
-831 ADIISLNMSYVD
+831 VNIKSLDMRNVD
-843 LSHMSSG
+843 LSNMTSG
-850 FDDMFLFNGGN
+850 FGDMFLFNGGD

-866 ALQYFAT
+866 ALRYFET
-873 PFNNAQTMALGVPT
+873 PFNNAQPMAIGVPT
-887 PFINEDTGEEVSHL
+887 PLINQETGEEVSHL

-912 RDVSTFRDNNKTSSS
+912 INGSTFRDNNNTSSS

-958 RKEKNIKK
+958 RKGKNIKK

>member
-1 MTFIQKRRL
+1 M
-10 HKVKRVL
+10 KRVL
-17 KKMLLYVSFSLMS
+17 KKMLLYVSFSMMS

-43 VQNAMADAV
+43 VQDAMADAV

-92 LNGGTVSANKANS
+92 LNGGTVSANKAVS
-105 YGGGVFSDGTFTMNG
+105 GGGVFSDGTFTMNG
-120 GTISDNEALY
+120 GTISDNEASN
-130 GGGLAFT
+130 GGGIYGYS
-137 SGTGTMNAGS
+137 SGSLTVNDGS

-152 SEDGAGI
+152 ATSNGGGGIYLDGCGLD
-159 HATGGTFTLVDG
+159 FENG
-171 SITGN
+171 SVTGN
-176 TSSDMGG
+176 TSSNFGG
-183 GIYISP
+183 GIYVTNSAEVMFIN
-189 DGKFVFKKGS
+189 GT
-199 ISGNSAKYG
+199 ISGNSAKFG
-208 GAIYIDS
+208 GGIYIDS
-215 GSFTMS
+215 GLFTLGG
-221 DGTISGNTATNQG
+221 GTVSGNTAK
-234 SGFYLTSTGTF
+234 S
-245 TMNGGTISGNTCSG
+245 
-259 AGGGAYV
+259 
-266 NAGTFTMNGG
+266 
-276 TISGNTATTGAGVY
+276 GAGVY
-290 VKSTFKMNGGSVVN
+290 VKSKFVMKGGTVVN
-304 NTCSSSIYNIY
+304 NTSTVSDYNIY
-315 GYRGATVYLYGGTAN
+315 AYRNSEVYLLKGTAN
-330 GIIGGNGTIYIKRAF
+330 GVIGGNGTIYFERAF
-345 DFGGTYN
+345 DFDGTYN

-363 YNGTTPKLN
+363 YNGTTPKIN

-381 FLTFQG
+381 FLTFKG
-387 STTAP
+387 STTTP

-415 TTWTFKMSKKVVP
+415 TTWTFTMNKKVVP
-428 GLFTKTWRDEV
+428 GLFTKNWRDEV
-439 SSILSLSSFDNV
+439 SSILSLTSFDNV

-463 AQGSDFYCPHQT
+463 AQGSEFYCPHQT
-475 DYSSYGIMTTG
+475 DYSSCGIMTTG
-486 IKVVS
+486 IKVCS

-506 IADMNMES
+506 IADIDMEG
-514 AFADLNV
+514 AFANLNV

-549 LDLSSFKTKEVQS
+549 LDLSGFKTKKVQS
-562 FEAMFQDCN
+562 FEGMFDGCN
-571 GLQSLDLSKFNMI
+571 GLQSLDLSKFYI
-584 GTADVTGMLNFK
+584 IETANVTGMLNFK

-608 TNGLSIQI
+608 AYGFSIPI

-625 AVANNTDMSFNKTYS
+625 AVANNTDVSFNKTYS
-640 VLPSGEEGSRTYVE
+640 YLPSGEEGSRTYVA
-654 TALKANLSNQGVLED
+654 TALKANSSNQGVLEA
-669 NKNILINC
+669 NKNILITSING
-677 IKDILNNS
+677 ILNDS

-697 FEAPV
+697 FEEPV

-712 NVKIYMH
+712 NVKIYRH
-719 KRGDVVYFTV
+719 KCGDVVYLTV

-740 AGGMFAADT
+740 AGGMFSAET
-749 DSCFEKVSYY
+749 DACFEKVSYY

-769 TSMKGM
+769 TSMKRM
-775 FLGSTSLERIYG
+775 FLGSTSLEQIYG

-792 TEQVREAQGMFYGSG
+792 MQDVIEAQGMFYGSG

-831 ADIISLNMSYVD
+831 VDIISLNMSYVD

>member
-1 MTFIQKRRL
+1 MKRI
-10 HKVKRVL
+10 L
-17 KKMLLYVSFSLMS
+17 KKMLLYVSFSMMS

-43 VQNAMADAV
+43 VQDAMADAV

-87 IGTLN
+87 NGTLN
-92 LNGGTVSANKANS
+92 LNGGTISANKAVS
-105 YGGGVFSDGTFTMNG
+105 GGGVYSDGSFKMNG
-120 GTISDNEALY
+120 GTISDNEASN
-130 GGGLAFT
+130 GGGIYGYS
-137 SGTGTMNAGS
+137 SGSLTVNDGS

-152 SEDGAGI
+152 ATSNGGGGIYLDGCGLD
-159 HATGGTFTLVDG
+159 FENG
-171 SITGN
+171 SVTGN
-176 TSSDMGG
+176 TSSNFGG
-183 GIYISP
+183 GIYVTNSAEVMFIN
-189 DGKFVFKKGS
+189 GT
-199 ISGNSAKYG
+199 ISGNSAKFG
-208 GAIYIDS
+208 GGIYIDS
-215 GSFTMS
+215 GLFTLGG
-221 DGTISGNTATNQG
+221 GTVSGNTAK
-234 SGFYLTSTGTF
+234 S
-245 TMNGGTISGNTCSG
+245 
-259 AGGGAYV
+259 
-266 NAGTFTMNGG
+266 
-276 TISGNTATTGAGVY
+276 GAGVY
-290 VKSTFKMNGGSVVN
+290 VKSEFVMKGGTVVN
-304 NTCSSSIYNIY
+304 NTSTVSDYNIY
-315 GYRGATVYLYGGTAN
+315 AYRNSEVYLLKGTEN
-330 GIIGGNGTIYIKRAF
+330 GVIGGNGTIYFERAF
-345 DFGGTYN
+345 DFDGTYN

-381 FLTFQG
+381 FLTFKG
-387 STTAP
+387 STTTP

-415 TTWTFKMSKKVVP
+415 TTWTFTMNKKVVP
-428 GLFTKTWRDEV
+428 GLFTKNWRDEV
-439 SSILSLSSFDNV
+439 SSSLSLTSFDNV
-451 ERIQFRYLNSVD
+451 ERIQFRYQNSVEL
-463 AQGSDFYCPHQT
+463 QGVNFYCPHKT
-475 DYSSYGIMTTG
+475 DYSLYGIMTTG
-486 IKVVS
+486 IKVYS
-491 CQNKDCIIFVYNKQI
+491 CQSKDCIIFVYDEPI
-506 IADMNMES
+506 IADIDMAG

-538 GMFYRC
+538 GMFSGC

-549 LDLSSFKTKEVQS
+549 LDLSGFKTRRVQS
-562 FEAMFQDCN
+562 FVAMFENCN
-571 GLQSLDLSKFNMI
+571 SLQSLDLSKFNMLWN
-584 GTADVTGMLNFK
+584 ADVTGMLNFK
-596 TTGLQ
+596 TTYLQ
-601 YLYTPAE
+601 YLYTPAK
-608 TNGLSIQI
+608 TNGLSIPI
-616 GKTATPMYD
+616 GETTTAMYD
-625 AVANNTDMSFNKTYS
+625 AVANNTDMSLTKTYS
-640 VLPSGEEGSRTYVE
+640 VLPSGEEGSRTYVA
-654 TALKANLSNQGVLED
+654 TALDASLSDQGVLVD

-719 KRGDVVYFTV
+719 KRGDVVYLTV
-729 VNPELFVIAND
+729 VNPELFVVADIAV
-740 AGGMFAADT
+740 GMFAAST
-749 DSCFEKVSYY
+749 DACFEKVSYY
-759 TFQNFFTGYT
+759 TFQNFFTGYAG
-769 TSMKGM
+769 SMKGM
-775 FLGSTSLERIYG
+775 FANTKSLEQIYG

-792 TEQVREAQGMFYGSG
+792 TQEVREAQGMFYGSG
-807 IKSLG
+807 IKSLN

-819 NLSNASQMFYYC
+819 NLSNASQMFYHC
-831 ADIISLNMSYVD
+831 MNIKSLDMRNVD

-850 FDDMFLFNGGN
+850 FDDMFLFNGGDSN
-861 SSLPI
+861 MPI
-866 ALQYFAT
+866 ALRSFET
-873 PFNNAQTMALGVPT
+873 PFNNAQPMALGVPT
-887 PFINEDTGEEVSHL
+887 PFINQENNEEVSHL

-927 NLEKLDLWAGYSAL
+927 NLEKLDLWARYSAL

-958 RKEKNIKK
+958 RKEKNIKKK

>member
-1 MTFIQKRRL
+1 MKRI
-10 HKVKRVL
+10 L

-43 VQNAMADAV
+43 VQDAMADAV

-78 SSNGGGIYN
+78 SSSGGGIYN

-92 LNGGTVSANKANS
+92 LNGGTISANKS
-105 YGGGVFSDGTFTMNG
+105 VSGGGVYSDGSFKMNG
-120 GTISDNEALY
+120 GTISDNEASN
-130 GGGLAFT
+130 GGGIYGYSNGSLT
-137 SGTGTMNAGS
+137 VNDGS

-152 SEDGAGI
+152 ATSNGGGGIYLDGCYLD
-159 HATGGTFTLVDG
+159 FENG
-171 SITGN
+171 SVTGN
-176 TSSDMGG
+176 TSSNYGG
-183 GIYISP
+183 GIYVTNSAEVMFIN
-189 DGKFVFKKGS
+189 GS
-199 ISGNSAKYG
+199 ISGNSAKFG
-208 GAIYIDS
+208 GGIYIDS
-215 GSFTMS
+215 GFFTL
-221 DGTISGNTATNQG
+221 G
-234 SGFYLTSTGTF
+234 
-245 TMNGGTISGNTCSG
+245 
-259 AGGGAYV
+259 
-266 NAGTFTMNGG
+266 GG
-276 TISGNTATTGAGVY
+276 TISGNTAKMGAGVY
-290 VKSTFKMNGGSVVN
+290 VKSKFVMKGGTVVN
-304 NTCSSSIYNIY
+304 NTSTGSDYNIY
-315 GYRGATVYLYGGTAN
+315 AYRNSEVYLLKGTAN
-330 GIIGGNGTIYIKRAF
+330 GVIGGNGTIYFERAF
-345 DFGGTYN
+345 DFDGTYN

-415 TTWTFKMSKKVVP
+415 TTWTFKMSKKAVP

-439 SSILSLSSFDNV
+439 SSILSLSSFDRV
-451 ERIQFRYLNSVD
+451 ERIQFRYQDSVEL
-463 AQGSDFYCPHQT
+463 QGSNFYCPHKT
-475 DYSSYGIMTTG
+475 SYNPCGTMATG
-486 IKVVS
+486 IKVLS
-491 CQNKDCIIFVYNKQI
+491 CPNNDCIIFMYDKSI
-506 IADMNMES
+506 IADIDMER
-514 AFADLNV
+514 AFAGLNV

-531 SKTENMA
+531 GKTENMA
-538 GMFYRC
+538 EMFEGC

-549 LDLSSFKTKEVQS
+549 LDLSHFRTKKVRL
-562 FEAMFQDCN
+562 FVGMFGNCDR
-571 GLQSLDLSKFNMI
+571 LQSLDLSKFNMLWN
-584 GTADVTGMLNFK
+584 ADVTGMLEFG
-596 TTGLQ
+596 TTYLQ
-601 YLYTPAE
+601 YLYTPAN
-608 TNGLSIQI
+608 TNGLSIPI
-616 GKTATPMYD
+616 GRTTTAMYD
-625 AVANNTDMSFNKTYS
+625 AVANNTDMSLTKTYS
-640 VLPSGEEGSRTYVE
+640 VLPSGEEGSRTYVA
-654 TALKANLSNQGVLED
+654 TSLGANLSDQGVLVD

-719 KRGDVVYFTV
+719 KRGDVVYLTV
-729 VNPELFVIAND
+729 VNPELFVVAD
-740 AGGMFAADT
+740 KAVGMFAADT
-749 DSCFEKVSYY
+749 DACFEKVSYY
-759 TFQNFFTGYT
+759 TFQNFFTGYA

-775 FLGSTSLERIYG
+775 FLGSTSLEQIYG

-792 TEQVREAQGMFYGSG
+792 TQEVREAQGMFYGSG
-807 IKSLG
+807 IKSLN

-819 NLSNASQMFYYC
+819 NLSNASQMFYHC
-831 ADIISLNMSYVD
+831 MNIKSLDMRNVD
-843 LSHMSSG
+843 LSNMSSG
-850 FDDMFLFNGGN
+850 FDDMFLFNGGDSN
-861 SSLPI
+861 MPI
-866 ALQYFAT
+866 ALRSFET
-873 PFNNAQTMALGVPT
+873 PFNNAQPMALGVPT
-887 PFINEDTGEEVSHL
+887 PFINQENNEEVSHL

-927 NLEKLDLWAGYSAL
+927 NLEKLDLWARYSAL

>member
-1 MTFIQKRRL
+1 
-10 HKVKRVL
+10 
-17 KKMLLYVSFSLMS
+17 MS

-43 VQNAMADAV
+43 VQDAMADAV

-92 LNGGTVSANKANS
+92 LNGGTISANKAVS
-105 YGGGVFSDGTFTMNG
+105 GGGVYSDGSFKMNG
-120 GTISDNEALY
+120 GTISDNEASN
-130 GGGLAFT
+130 GGGIYGYS
-137 SGTGTMNAGS
+137 SGSLTVNDGS

-152 SEDGAGI
+152 ATSNGGGGIYLDGCGLD
-159 HATGGTFTLVDG
+159 FENG
-171 SITGN
+171 SVTGN
-176 TSSDMGG
+176 TSSNFGG
-183 GIYISP
+183 GIYVTNSAEVMFIN
-189 DGKFVFKKGS
+189 GT
-199 ISGNSAKYG
+199 ISGNSAKFG
-208 GAIYIDS
+208 GGIYIDS
-215 GSFTMS
+215 GLFTLGG
-221 DGTISGNTATNQG
+221 GTVSGNTAK
-234 SGFYLTSTGTF
+234 S
-245 TMNGGTISGNTCSG
+245 
-259 AGGGAYV
+259 
-266 NAGTFTMNGG
+266 
-276 TISGNTATTGAGVY
+276 GAGVY
-290 VKSTFKMNGGSVVN
+290 VKSKFVMKGGTVVN
-304 NTCSSSIYNIY
+304 NTSTVSDYNIY
-315 GYRGATVYLYGGTAN
+315 AYRNSEVYLLKGTAN
-330 GIIGGNGTIYIKRAF
+330 GVIGGNGTIYFERAF
-345 DFGGTYN
+345 DFDGTYN

-415 TTWTFKMSKKVVP
+415 TTWTFKMSKKAVP

-439 SSILSLSSFDNV
+439 SSILSLTSFDSV
-451 ERIQFRYLNSVD
+451 ERIQFRYQDSVEL
-463 AQGSDFYCPHQT
+463 QGSDFYCPHKT
-475 DYSSYGIMTTG
+475 SYNPCGTMATG
-486 IKVVS
+486 IKVLS
-491 CQNKDCIIFVYNKQI
+491 CPNNDCIIFMYDKSI
-506 IADMNMES
+506 IADIDMER
-514 AFADLNV
+514 AFAGLNV

-531 SKTENMA
+531 GKTENMA
-538 GMFYRC
+538 EMFEGC

-549 LDLSSFKTKEVQS
+549 LDLSHFRTKKVRL
-562 FEAMFQDCN
+562 FVGMFGNCDR
-571 GLQSLDLSKFNMI
+571 LQSLDLSKFNMLWN
-584 GTADVTGMLNFK
+584 ADVTGMLEFG
-596 TTGLQ
+596 TTYLQ
-601 YLYTPAE
+601 YLYTPAN
-608 TNGLSIQI
+608 TNGLSIPI
-616 GKTATPMYD
+616 GRTTTAMYD
-625 AVANNTDMSFNKTYS
+625 AVANNTDMSLTKTYS
-640 VLPSGEEGSRTYVE
+640 VLPSGEEGSRTYVA
-654 TALKANLSNQGVLED
+654 TSLDANLSDQGVLVD

-719 KRGDVVYFTV
+719 KFGDVVYLTV
-729 VNPELFVIAND
+729 VNPELFVVAD
-740 AGGMFAADT
+740 SAVGMFAAST
-749 DSCFEKVSYY
+749 DECFEKVSYY
-759 TFQNFFTGYT
+759 TFQNFFTGYA

-775 FLGSTSLERIYG
+775 FLASASLEHIYG

-792 TEQVREAQGMFYGSG
+792 TQSVIETNEMFYGSG
-807 IKSLG
+807 IKSLN

-831 ADIISLNMSYVD
+831 VDMISLNMSYVN
-843 LSHMSSG
+843 LSNMTSG
-850 FDDMFLFNGGN
+850 FGDMFLFNGGSQSI
-861 SSLPI
+861 SS
-866 ALQYFAT
+866 ALQSFET
-873 PFNNAQTMALGVPT
+873 PFNNTQPMALGVPT
-887 PFINEDTGEEVSHL
+887 PLINQDTGEEVSHL
-901 NANLQ
+901 EANLQ

-912 RDVSTFRDNNKTSSS
+912 RNVSTFRDNNKTSSS

>member
-1 MTFIQKRRL
+1 MTFFQKRRL
-10 HKVKRVL
+10 HKVKRIL

-43 VQNAMADAV
+43 VQDAMADAV

-92 LNGGTVSANKANS
+92 LNGGTISANKAVS
-105 YGGGVFSDGTFTMNG
+105 GGGVYSDGSFTMNG
-120 GTISDNEALY
+120 GTISDNEASNGGGIY
-130 GGGLAFT
+130 GGDT
-137 SGTGTMNAGS
+137 SSSLNFNDGS

-152 SEDGAGI
+152 ASSNGGGI
-159 HATGGTFTLVDG
+159 YINHGGLDFENG
-171 SITGN
+171 SVTGN
-176 TSSDMGG
+176 TSSGFGG
-183 GIYISP
+183 GIYVTNSAEVMFIN
-189 DGKFVFKKGS
+189 GT
-199 ISGNSAKYG
+199 ISGNSAKFG
-208 GAIYIDS
+208 GGIYVDS
-215 GSFTMS
+215 GLFTLGG
-221 DGTISGNTATNQG
+221 GTVSGNTAK
-234 SGFYLTSTGTF
+234 S
-245 TMNGGTISGNTCSG
+245 
-259 AGGGAYV
+259 
-266 NAGTFTMNGG
+266 
-276 TISGNTATTGAGVY
+276 GAGVY
-290 VKSTFKMNGGSVVN
+290 VKSKFVMKGGTVVN
-304 NTCSSSIYNIY
+304 NTSTVSDYNIY
-315 GYRGATVYLYGGTAN
+315 AYRNSEVYLSKGTAN
-330 GIIGGNGTIYIKRAF
+330 GVIGGNGTIYFERDF

-381 FLTFQG
+381 FLTFKG
-387 STTAP
+387 STTTP

-415 TTWTFKMSKKVVP
+415 TTWTFTMNKKVVP
-428 GLFTKTWRDEV
+428 GLFTKNWRDEV
-439 SSILSLSSFDNV
+439 SSILSLTSFDNV
-451 ERIQFRYLNSVD
+451 ERIQFRYQDSVV
-463 AQGSDFYCPHQT
+463 AQGSDFYCPHNT
-475 DYSSYGIMTTG
+475 SYNQYGTMTTG
-486 IKVVS
+486 IKVFS
-491 CQNKDCIIFVYNKQI
+491 CSSKDCIIFVYDKPI
-506 IADMNMES
+506 IADINMEG
-514 AFADLNV
+514 AFANLNV

-549 LDLSSFKTKEVQS
+549 LDLSGFKTKKVQS
-562 FEAMFQDCN
+562 FEGMFENCN
-571 GLQSLDLSKFNMI
+571 ILQSLDLSKFYI
-584 GTADVTGMLNFK
+584 IETANVTGMLNFK

-608 TNGLSIQI
+608 AYGFSIPI

-625 AVANNTDMSFNKTYS
+625 AVANNTDVSFNKTYS
-640 VLPSGEEGSRTYVE
+640 YLPSGEEGSRTYVA
-654 TALKANLSNQGVLED
+654 TALKANSSNQGVLEA
-669 NKNILINC
+669 NKNILITSING
-677 IKDILNNS
+677 ILNDS

-697 FEAPV
+697 FEEPV

-712 NVKIYMH
+712 NVKIYRH
-719 KRGDVVYFTV
+719 KCGDVVYLTV
-729 VNPELFVIAND
+729 VNPELFVIAAD

-769 TSMKGM
+769 TSMKRM
-775 FLGSTSLERIYG
+775 FLGSASLEHIYG

-792 TEQVREAQGMFYGSG
+792 TQSVREAQGMFYGSG
-807 IKSLG
+807 IKSLN

-819 NLSNASQMFYYC
+819 NLSDASQMFYYC
-831 ADIISLNMSYVD
+831 VDIISLDMMNVD

-861 SSLPI
+861 SSI
-866 ALQYFAT
+866 SSALQYFAT

-958 RKEKNIKK
+958 RKEKNINK

>member
-1 MTFIQKRRL
+1 MKNF
-10 HKVKRVL
+10 
-17 KKMLLYVSFSLMS
+17 KKFLTYLIISITCCLSVGLFVFTGIVNKIYAESTADMGGFAVISAKSTVNIKTGTKISGFRANNGGAFYVS
-30 FALIFCLG
+30 
-38 FNAFC
+38 
-43 VQNAMADAV
+43 
-52 NGGGLYVGK
+52 GGL
-61 SSTLN
+61 N
-66 YEGKRN
+66 
-72 LSGFIA
+72 
-78 SSNGGGIYN
+78 IY
-87 IGTLN
+87 
-92 LNGGTVSANKANS
+92 
-105 YGGGVFSDGTFTMNG
+105 G
-120 GTISDNEALY
+120 GTI
-130 GGGLAFT
+130 T
-137 SGTGTMNAGS
+137 
-147 ISGNK
+147 
-152 SEDGAGI
+152 
-159 HATGGTFTLVDG
+159 
-171 SITGN
+171 
-176 TSSDMGG
+176 
-183 GIYISP
+183 
-189 DGKFVFKKGS
+189 
-199 ISGNSAKYG
+199 
-208 GAIYIDS
+208 
-215 GSFTMS
+215 
-221 DGTISGNTATNQG
+221 
-234 SGFYLTSTGTF
+234 
-245 TMNGGTISGNTCSG
+245 GNTCSG

-266 NAGTFTMNGG
+266 NAGTFTINGG

-290 VKSTFKMNGGSVVN
+290 VKSTFKMNGGSIIN

-330 GIIGGNGTIYIKRAF
+330 GVIGGNGTIYIKRAF
-345 DFGGTYN
+345 DFDGTYN

-363 YNGTTPKLN
+363 YNGTTPKIN

-381 FLTFQG
+381 FLTFKG
-387 STTAP
+387 STTTP

-415 TTWTFKMSKKVVP
+415 TTWTFTMNKKVVP
-428 GLFTKTWRDEV
+428 GLFTKNWRDEV
-439 SSILSLSSFDNV
+439 SSILSLTSFDNV

-463 AQGSDFYCPHQT
+463 AQGSEFYCPHQT
-475 DYSSYGIMTTG
+475 DYSSCGIMTTG
-486 IKVVS
+486 IKVCS

-506 IADMNMES
+506 IADIDMEG
-514 AFADLNV
+514 AFANLNV

-549 LDLSSFKTKEVQS
+549 LDLSGFKTKKVQS
-562 FEAMFQDCN
+562 FEGMFDGCN
-571 GLQSLDLSKFNMI
+571 GLQSLDLSKFYI
-584 GTADVTGMLNFK
+584 IETANVTGMLNFK

-608 TNGLSIQI
+608 AYGFSIPI

-625 AVANNTDMSFNKTYS
+625 AVANNTDVSFNKTYS
-640 VLPSGEEGSRTYVE
+640 YLPSGEEGSRTYVA
-654 TALKANLSNQGVLED
+654 TALKANSSNQGVLEA
-669 NKNILINC
+669 NKNILITSING
-677 IKDILNNS
+677 ILNDS

-697 FEAPV
+697 FEEPV

-712 NVKIYMH
+712 NVKIYRH
-719 KRGDVVYFTV
+719 KCGDVVYLTV

-740 AGGMFAADT
+740 AGGMFSAET
-749 DSCFEKVSYY
+749 DACFEKVSYY

-769 TSMKGM
+769 TSMKRM
-775 FLGSTSLERIYG
+775 FLGSTSLEQIYG

-792 TEQVREAQGMFYGSG
+792 MQDVIEAQGMFYGSG

-831 ADIISLNMSYVD
+831 VDIISLNMSYVD

-958 RKEKNIKK
+958 RKGKNIKK

>member
-1 MTFIQKRRL
+1 
-10 HKVKRVL
+10 
-17 KKMLLYVSFSLMS
+17 MS

-43 VQNAMADAV
+43 VQDAMADAV

-78 SSNGGGIYN
+78 SSSGGGIYN

-92 LNGGTVSANKANS
+92 LNGGTISANKAVS
-105 YGGGVFSDGTFTMNG
+105 GGGVYSDGSFKMNG
-120 GTISDNEALY
+120 GTISDNEASN
-130 GGGLAFT
+130 GGGIYGYS
-137 SGTGTMNAGS
+137 SGSLTVNDGS

-152 SEDGAGI
+152 ATSNGGGGIYLDGCGLD
-159 HATGGTFTLVDG
+159 FENG
-171 SITGN
+171 SVTGN
-176 TSSDMGG
+176 TSSNFGG
-183 GIYISP
+183 GIYVTNSAEVMFIN
-189 DGKFVFKKGS
+189 GT
-199 ISGNSAKYG
+199 ISGNSAKFG
-208 GAIYIDS
+208 GGIYIDS
-215 GSFTMS
+215 GLFTLGG
-221 DGTISGNTATNQG
+221 GTVSGNTAK
-234 SGFYLTSTGTF
+234 S
-245 TMNGGTISGNTCSG
+245 
-259 AGGGAYV
+259 
-266 NAGTFTMNGG
+266 
-276 TISGNTATTGAGVY
+276 GAGVY
-290 VKSTFKMNGGSVVN
+290 VKSKFVMKGGTVVN
-304 NTCSSSIYNIY
+304 NTSTVSDYNIY
-315 GYRGATVYLYGGTAN
+315 AYRNSEVYLLKGTAN
-330 GIIGGNGTIYIKRAF
+330 GVIGGNGTIYFERAF
-345 DFGGTYN
+345 DFDGTYN

-381 FLTFQG
+381 FLTFKG
-387 STTAP
+387 STTTP

-415 TTWTFKMSKKVVP
+415 TTWTFTMNKKVVP
-428 GLFTKTWRDEV
+428 GLFTKNWRDEV
-439 SSILSLSSFDNV
+439 SSSLSLTSFDNV
-451 ERIQFRYLNSVD
+451 ERIQFRYQNSVEL
-463 AQGSDFYCPHQT
+463 QGVNFYCPHKT
-475 DYSSYGIMTTG
+475 DYSLYGIMATG
-486 IKVVS
+486 IKVYS
-491 CQNKDCIIFVYNKQI
+491 CQSKDCIIFVYDEPI
-506 IADMNMES
+506 IADIDMAG

-538 GMFYRC
+538 GMFSGC

-549 LDLSSFKTKEVQS
+549 LDLSGFKTRRVQS
-562 FEAMFQDCN
+562 FVAMFENCN
-571 GLQSLDLSKFNMI
+571 SLQSLDLSKFNMLWN
-584 GTADVTGMLNFK
+584 ADVTGMLNFK
-596 TTGLQ
+596 TTHLQ
-601 YLYTPAE
+601 YLYTPAK
-608 TNGLSIQI
+608 TNGLSIPI
-616 GKTATPMYD
+616 GETTTAMYD
-625 AVANNTDMSFNKTYS
+625 AVANNTDMSLTKTYS
-640 VLPSGEEGSRTYVE
+640 VLPSGEEGSRTYVA
-654 TALKANLSNQGVLED
+654 TALDASLSDQGVLVD

-729 VNPELFVIAND
+729 VNPELFVVADIAV
-740 AGGMFAADT
+740 GMFAADT

-759 TFQNFFTGYT
+759 TFQNFFTGYAS
-769 TSMKGM
+769 SMKGM
-775 FLGSTSLERIYG
+775 FANTKSLEQIYG

-792 TEQVREAQGMFYGSG
+792 TQEVREAQGMFYGSG
-807 IKSLG
+807 IKSLN

-819 NLSNASQMFYYC
+819 NLSNASQMFYHC
-831 ADIISLNMSYVD
+831 MNIKSLDMRNVD
-843 LSHMSSG
+843 LSNMSSG
-850 FDDMFLFNGGN
+850 FDDMFDFNGGD
-861 SSLPI
+861 SSMPI
-866 ALQYFAT
+866 ALRSFET
-873 PFNNAQTMALGVPT
+873 PFNNAQPMALGVPT
-887 PFINEDTGEEVSHL
+887 PFINQENNEEVSHL

-958 RKEKNIKK
+958 RKGKNIKK

>member
-1 MTFIQKRRL
+1 
-10 HKVKRVL
+10 
-17 KKMLLYVSFSLMS
+17 MS

-43 VQNAMADAV
+43 VQDAMADAV

-92 LNGGTVSANKANS
+92 LNGGTISANKAVS
-105 YGGGVFSDGTFTMNG
+105 GGGVYSDGSFKMNG
-120 GTISDNEALY
+120 GTISDNEASN
-130 GGGLAFT
+130 GGGIYGYS
-137 SGTGTMNAGS
+137 SGSLTVNDGS

-152 SEDGAGI
+152 ATSNGGGGIYLDGCGLD
-159 HATGGTFTLVDG
+159 FENG
-171 SITGN
+171 SVTGN
-176 TSSDMGG
+176 TSSNFGG
-183 GIYISP
+183 GIYVTNSAEVMFIN
-189 DGKFVFKKGS
+189 GT
-199 ISGNSAKYG
+199 ISGNSAKFG
-208 GAIYIDS
+208 GGIYIDS
-215 GSFTMS
+215 GLFTLGG
-221 DGTISGNTATNQG
+221 GTVSGNTAK
-234 SGFYLTSTGTF
+234 S
-245 TMNGGTISGNTCSG
+245 
-259 AGGGAYV
+259 
-266 NAGTFTMNGG
+266 
-276 TISGNTATTGAGVY
+276 GAGVY
-290 VKSTFKMNGGSVVN
+290 VKSKFVMKGGTVVN
-304 NTCSSSIYNIY
+304 NTSTVSDYNIY
-315 GYRGATVYLYGGTAN
+315 AYRNSEVYLLKGTAN
-330 GIIGGNGTIYIKRAF
+330 GVIGGNGTIYFERAF
-345 DFGGTYN
+345 DFDGTYN

-381 FLTFQG
+381 FLTFKG
-387 STTAP
+387 STTTP

-415 TTWTFKMSKKVVP
+415 TTWTFTMNKKVVP
-428 GLFTKTWRDEV
+428 GLFTKNWRDEV
-439 SSILSLSSFDNV
+439 SSSLSLTSFDNV
-451 ERIQFRYLNSVD
+451 ERIQFRYQNSVEL
-463 AQGSDFYCPHQT
+463 QGVNFYCPHKT
-475 DYSSYGIMTTG
+475 DYSLYGIMTTG
-486 IKVVS
+486 IKVYS
-491 CQNKDCIIFVYNKQI
+491 CQSKDCIIFVYDEPI
-506 IADMNMES
+506 IADIDMAG

-538 GMFYRC
+538 GMFSGC

-549 LDLSSFKTKEVQS
+549 LDLSGFKTRRVQS
-562 FEAMFQDCN
+562 FVAMFENCN
-571 GLQSLDLSKFNMI
+571 SLQSLDLSKFNMLWN
-584 GTADVTGMLNFK
+584 ADVTGMLNFK
-596 TTGLQ
+596 TTHLQ
-601 YLYTPAE
+601 YLYTPAK
-608 TNGLSIQI
+608 TNGLSIPI
-616 GKTATPMYD
+616 GETTTAMYD
-625 AVANNTDMSFNKTYS
+625 AVANNTDMSLTKTYS
-640 VLPSGEEGSRTYVE
+640 VLPSGEEGSRTYVA
-654 TALKANLSNQGVLED
+654 TALDASLSDQGVLVD

-729 VNPELFVIAND
+729 VNPELFVVADIAV
-740 AGGMFAADT
+740 GMFAAST
-749 DSCFEKVSYY
+749 DACFEKVSYY
-759 TFQNFFTGYT
+759 TFQNFFTGYAS
-769 TSMKGM
+769 SMKGM
-775 FLGSTSLERIYG
+775 FANTKSLEQIYG

-792 TEQVREAQGMFYGSG
+792 TQEVREAQGMFYGSG
-807 IKSLG
+807 IKSLN

-819 NLSNASQMFYYC
+819 NLSNASQMFYHC
-831 ADIISLNMSYVD
+831 MNIKSLDMRNVD
-843 LSHMSSG
+843 LSNMSSG
-850 FDDMFLFNGGN
+850 FDDMFDFNGGD
-861 SSLPI
+861 SSMPI
-866 ALQYFAT
+866 ALRSFET
-873 PFNNAQTMALGVPT
+873 PFNNAQPMALGVPT
-887 PFINEDTGEEVSHL
+887 PFINQENNEEVSHL

-958 RKEKNIKK
+958 RKGKNIKK

>member
-1 MTFIQKRRL
+1 MKRI
-10 HKVKRVL
+10 L

-43 VQNAMADAV
+43 VQDAMADAV

-92 LNGGTVSANKANS
+92 LNGGTISANKAVS
-105 YGGGVFSDGTFTMNG
+105 GGGVYSDGTFTMNG
-120 GTISDNEALY
+120 GTISDNEASN
-130 GGGLAFT
+130 GGGIYGYS
-137 SGTGTMNAGS
+137 SGSLTVNDGS

-152 SEDGAGI
+152 ATSNGGGGI
-159 HATGGTFTLVDG
+159 YLDACGMDFENG
-171 SITGN
+171 SVTGN
-176 TSSDMGG
+176 TSSNFGG
-183 GIYISP
+183 GIYVTNSAEVIFT
-189 DGKFVFKKGS
+189 DGT
-199 ISGNSAKYG
+199 ISGNSAKFG
-208 GAIYIDS
+208 GGLYIDS
-215 GSFTMS
+215 GLFTL
-221 DGTISGNTATNQG
+221 G
-234 SGFYLTSTGTF
+234 
-245 TMNGGTISGNTCSG
+245 
-259 AGGGAYV
+259 
-266 NAGTFTMNGG
+266 GG
-276 TISGNTATTGAGVY
+276 TISGNTAKMGAGVY
-290 VKSTFKMNGGSVVN
+290 VKSKFVMKGGTVVN
-304 NTCSSSIYNIY
+304 NTSTGSDYNIY
-315 GYRGATVYLYGGTAN
+315 AYRNSEVYLLKGTAN
-330 GIIGGNGTIYIKRAF
+330 GVIGGNGTIYFERAF
-345 DFGGTYN
+345 DFNGTYS

-387 STTAP
+387 STTTP

-451 ERIQFRYLNSVD
+451 ERIQFRYQDSVEL
-463 AQGSDFYCPHQT
+463 QGSDFYCPHKT
-475 DYSSYGIMTTG
+475 SYSQYGIMTTG

-506 IADMNMES
+506 IADIDMES

-538 GMFYRC
+538 GMFFRC

-549 LDLSSFKTKEVQS
+549 LDLSGFKTKKVQS
-562 FEAMFQDCN
+562 FVAMFENCN
-571 GLQSLDLSKFNMI
+571 SLQSLDLSKFNI
-584 GTADVTGMLNFK
+584 IKTADVTQMLNFK
-596 TTGLQ
+596 TTHLQ
-601 YLYTPAE
+601 YLYTPAKAYYF
-608 TNGLSIQI
+608 SIRI
-616 GKTATPMYD
+616 GQTATPMYD
-625 AVANNTDMSFNKTYS
+625 AVANNTDVSFNKTYS
-640 VLPSGEEGSRTYVE
+640 YLPSGEEGSRTYVA
-654 TALKANLSNQGVLED
+654 TALKANSSNQGVLED
-669 NKNILINC
+669 NKNILITSING
-677 IKDILNNS
+677 ILNDS

-697 FEAPV
+697 FEEPV

-712 NVKIYMH
+712 NVKIFRH
-719 KRGDVVYFTV
+719 KCGDVVYLTV
-729 VNPELFVIAND
+729 VNPELFVIANN

-775 FLGSTSLERIYG
+775 FANTKSLEQIYG

-792 TEQVREAQGMFYGSG
+792 TQSVREAQGMFYGSG
-807 IKSLG
+807 IKSLN

-819 NLSNASQMFYYC
+819 TLSNASQMFYYC
-831 ADIISLNMSYVD
+831 VDIISLDMRNVD
-843 LSHMSSG
+843 LSNMTSG
-850 FDDMFLFNGGN
+850 FDDMFAFNGGDSN
-861 SSLPI
+861 LQI
-866 ALQYFAT
+866 ALQSFKT
-873 PFNNAQTMALGVPT
+873 PFNNAQSMVIGVPT
-887 PFINEDTGEEVSHL
+887 PFINQETGEEVSHL

-912 RDVSTFRDNNKTSSS
+912 RNVSTFRDNNKTSSS
-927 NLEKLDLWAGYSAL
+927 NLEKLDLWARYSAL

-958 RKEKNIKK
+958 RKEKNIKKK

>member
-1 MTFIQKRRL
+1 MTFFQKRRL
-10 HKVKRVL
+10 HKVKRIL

-43 VQNAMADAV
+43 VQDAMADAV

-92 LNGGTVSANKANS
+92 LNGGT
-105 YGGGVFSDGTFTMNG
+105 
-120 GTISDNEALY
+120 ISDNEASN
-130 GGGLAFT
+130 GGGIYGYS
-137 SGTGTMNAGS
+137 SGSLTVNDGS

-152 SEDGAGI
+152 ATSNGGGGI
-159 HATGGTFTLVDG
+159 YLDACGMDFENG
-171 SITGN
+171 SVTGN
-176 TSSDMGG
+176 TSSNYGG
-183 GIYISP
+183 GIYVTNSAEVIFA
-189 DGKFVFKKGS
+189 DGT
-199 ISGNSAKYG
+199 ISGNSAKFG
-208 GAIYIDS
+208 GGLYIDS
-215 GSFTMS
+215 GLFTL
-221 DGTISGNTATNQG
+221 G
-234 SGFYLTSTGTF
+234 
-245 TMNGGTISGNTCSG
+245 
-259 AGGGAYV
+259 
-266 NAGTFTMNGG
+266 GG
-276 TISGNTATTGAGVY
+276 TISGNTAKSGAGVY
-290 VKSTFKMNGGSVVN
+290 VKSKFVMKGGTVVN
-304 NTCSSSIYNIY
+304 NTSTGSDYNIY
-315 GYRGATVYLYGGTAN
+315 AYRNSEVYLLKGTAN
-330 GIIGGNGTIYIKRAF
+330 GVIGGNGTIYFERAF
-345 DFGGTYN
+345 DFDGTYN

-415 TTWTFKMSKKVVP
+415 TTWTFKMSKKVIP

-439 SSILSLSSFDNV
+439 SSILSLNSFDNV
-451 ERIQFRYLNSVD
+451 ERIQFRYQDSVEL
-463 AQGSDFYCPHQT
+463 QGSDFYCPHQT

-486 IKVVS
+486 IKVFS
-491 CQNKDCIIFVYNKQI
+491 CQNKDCIIFVYDKPI
-506 IADMNMES
+506 IADIDMAG
-514 AFADLNV
+514 AFANLKV

-538 GMFYRC
+538 GMFSGC
-544 RNLTR
+544 KILTR
-549 LDLSSFKTKEVQS
+549 LDLSGFKTKRVQS
-562 FEAMFQDCN
+562 FVAMFENCN
-571 GLQSLDLSKFNMI
+571 ILQSLDLSKFNI
-584 GTADVTGMLNFK
+584 IKTADVTQMLNFK
-596 TTGLQ
+596 TTYLQ
-601 YLYTPAE
+601 YLYTPAKIYY
-608 TNGLSIQI
+608 GLAIPI
-616 GKTATPMYD
+616 GRTATPMYD
-625 AVANNTDMSFNKTYS
+625 AVTNNTDMSLTKTYS
-640 VLPSGEEGSRTYVE
+640 YLPIGEEGSRTYVA
-654 TALKANLSNQGVLED
+654 TSLGANLSDQGVLEA

-719 KRGDVVYFTV
+719 KRGDVVYLTV
-729 VNPELFVIAND
+729 VNPELFVTDD
-740 AGGMFAADT
+740 ARGMFAADT

-775 FLGSTSLERIYG
+775 FANTKSLEHIYG

-792 TEQVREAQGMFYGSG
+792 TQSVGEAQGMFYGSG
-807 IKSLG
+807 IKSLN

-819 NLSNASQMFYYC
+819 NLSNASQMFYHC
-831 ADIISLNMSYVD
+831 VDIISLDMMNVD
-843 LSHMSSG
+843 LSNMTSG

-866 ALQYFAT
+866 ALQSFET
-873 PFNNAQTMALGVPT
+873 PFNNTQPMALGVST
-887 PFINEDTGEEVSHL
+887 PLINQETGEEVSNL
-901 NANLQ
+901 EANLQ

-912 RDVSTFRDNNKTSSS
+912 INVSTFRDDNNTSSS
-927 NLEKLDLWAGYSAL
+927 NLEKLDLWARYSAL

>member
-1 MTFIQKRRL
+1 MKRI
-10 HKVKRVL
+10 L
-17 KKMLLYVSFSLMS
+17 KKMLLYVSFSFMS

-43 VQNAMADAV
+43 VQDAMADAV

-78 SSNGGGIYN
+78 SSSGGGIYN

-92 LNGGTVSANKANS
+92 LNGGTISANKAVS
-105 YGGGVFSDGTFTMNG
+105 GGGVYSDGSFKMNG
-120 GTISDNEALY
+120 GTISDNEASN
-130 GGGLAFT
+130 GGGIYGYS
-137 SGTGTMNAGS
+137 SGSLTVNDGS

-152 SEDGAGI
+152 ATSNGGGGIYLDGCGLD
-159 HATGGTFTLVDG
+159 FENG
-171 SITGN
+171 SVTGN
-176 TSSDMGG
+176 TSSNFGG
-183 GIYISP
+183 GIYVTNSAEVMFIN
-189 DGKFVFKKGS
+189 GT
-199 ISGNSAKYG
+199 ISGNSAKFG
-208 GAIYIDS
+208 GGIYIDS
-215 GSFTMS
+215 GLFTLGG
-221 DGTISGNTATNQG
+221 GTVSGNTAK
-234 SGFYLTSTGTF
+234 S
-245 TMNGGTISGNTCSG
+245 
-259 AGGGAYV
+259 
-266 NAGTFTMNGG
+266 
-276 TISGNTATTGAGVY
+276 GAGVY
-290 VKSTFKMNGGSVVN
+290 VKSKFVMKGGTVVN
-304 NTCSSSIYNIY
+304 NTSTVSDYNIY
-315 GYRGATVYLYGGTAN
+315 AYRNSEVYLLKGTAN
-330 GIIGGNGTIYIKRAF
+330 GVIGGNGTIYFERAF
-345 DFGGTYN
+345 DFDGTYN

-381 FLTFQG
+381 FLTFKG
-387 STTAP
+387 STTTP

-415 TTWTFKMSKKVVP
+415 TTWTFTMNKKVVP
-428 GLFTKTWRDEV
+428 GLFTKNWRDEV
-439 SSILSLSSFDNV
+439 SSSLSLTSFDNV
-451 ERIQFRYLNSVD
+451 ERIQFRYQNSVEL
-463 AQGSDFYCPHQT
+463 QGVNFYCPHKT
-475 DYSSYGIMTTG
+475 DYSLYGIMTTG
-486 IKVVS
+486 IKVYS
-491 CQNKDCIIFVYNKQI
+491 CQSKDCIIFVYDEPI
-506 IADMNMES
+506 IADIDMAG

-538 GMFYRC
+538 GMFSGC

-549 LDLSSFKTKEVQS
+549 LDLSGFKTRRVQS
-562 FEAMFQDCN
+562 FVAMFENCN
-571 GLQSLDLSKFNMI
+571 SLQSLDLSKFNMLWN
-584 GTADVTGMLNFK
+584 ADVTGMLNFK
-596 TTGLQ
+596 TTHLQ
-601 YLYTPAE
+601 YLYTPAK
-608 TNGLSIQI
+608 TNGLSIPI
-616 GKTATPMYD
+616 GETTTAMYD
-625 AVANNTDMSFNKTYS
+625 AVANNTDMSLTKTYS
-640 VLPSGEEGSRTYVE
+640 VLPSGEEGSRTYVA
-654 TALKANLSNQGVLED
+654 TALDASLSDQGVLVD

-729 VNPELFVIAND
+729 VNPELFVVADIAV
-740 AGGMFAADT
+740 GMFAADT

-759 TFQNFFTGYT
+759 TFQNFFTGYAS
-769 TSMKGM
+769 SMKGM
-775 FLGSTSLERIYG
+775 FANTKSLEQIYG

-792 TEQVREAQGMFYGSG
+792 TQEVREAQGMFYGSG
-807 IKSLG
+807 IKSLN

-819 NLSNASQMFYYC
+819 NLSNASQMFYHC
-831 ADIISLNMSYVD
+831 MNIKSLDMRNVD
-843 LSHMSSG
+843 LSNMSSG
-850 FDDMFLFNGGN
+850 FDDMFDFNGGD
-861 SSLPI
+861 SSMPI
-866 ALQYFAT
+866 ALRSFET
-873 PFNNAQTMALGVPT
+873 PFNNAQPMALGVPT
-887 PFINEDTGEEVSHL
+887 PFINQENNEEVSHL

>member
-1 MTFIQKRRL
+1 MTFFQKRRL
-10 HKVKRVL
+10 HKVKRIL

-43 VQNAMADAV
+43 VQDAMADAV

-120 GTISDNEALY
+120 GTISDNEASN
-130 GGGLAFT
+130 GGGIYGYS
-137 SGTGTMNAGS
+137 SGSLTVNDGS

-152 SEDGAGI
+152 ATSNGGGGIYLDGCGLD
-159 HATGGTFTLVDG
+159 FENG
-171 SITGN
+171 SVTGN
-176 TSSDMGG
+176 TSSNFGG
-183 GIYISP
+183 GIYVTNSAEVMFIN
-189 DGKFVFKKGS
+189 GT
-199 ISGNSAKYG
+199 ISGNSAKFG
-208 GAIYIDS
+208 GGIYIDS
-215 GSFTMS
+215 GLFTLGG
-221 DGTISGNTATNQG
+221 GTVSGNTAK
-234 SGFYLTSTGTF
+234 S
-245 TMNGGTISGNTCSG
+245 
-259 AGGGAYV
+259 
-266 NAGTFTMNGG
+266 
-276 TISGNTATTGAGVY
+276 GAGVY
-290 VKSTFKMNGGSVVN
+290 VKSKFVMKGGTVVN
-304 NTCSSSIYNIY
+304 NTSTVSDYNIY
-315 GYRGATVYLYGGTAN
+315 AYRNSEVYLLKGTAN
-330 GIIGGNGTIYIKRAF
+330 GVIGGNGTIYFERAF
-345 DFGGTYN
+345 DFDGTYN

-381 FLTFQG
+381 FLTFKG
-387 STTAP
+387 STTTP

-415 TTWTFKMSKKVVP
+415 TTWTFTMNKKVVP
-428 GLFTKTWRDEV
+428 GLFTKNWRDEV
-439 SSILSLSSFDNV
+439 SSSLSLTSFDNV
-451 ERIQFRYLNSVD
+451 ERIQFRYQNSVEL
-463 AQGSDFYCPHQT
+463 QGVNFYCPHKT
-475 DYSSYGIMTTG
+475 DYSLYGIMTTG
-486 IKVVS
+486 IKVYS
-491 CQNKDCIIFVYNKQI
+491 CQSKDCIIFVYDEPI
-506 IADMNMES
+506 IADIDMAG

-538 GMFYRC
+538 GMFEGC

-549 LDLSSFKTKEVQS
+549 LDLSGFKTRRVQS
-562 FEAMFQDCN
+562 FVAMFENCN
-571 GLQSLDLSKFNMI
+571 SLQSLDLSKFNMLWN
-584 GTADVTGMLNFK
+584 ADVTGMLNFK
-596 TTGLQ
+596 TTYLQ
-601 YLYTPAE
+601 YLYTPAK
-608 TNGLSIQI
+608 TNGLSIPI
-616 GKTATPMYD
+616 GETTTAMYD
-625 AVANNTDMSFNKTYS
+625 AVANNTDMSLTKTYS
-640 VLPSGEEGSRTYVE
+640 VLPSGEEGSRTYVA
-654 TALKANLSNQGVLED
+654 TSLDANLSDQGVLEA

-729 VNPELFVIAND
+729 VNPELFVVADIAV
-740 AGGMFAADT
+740 GMFAADT

-759 TFQNFFTGYT
+759 TFQNFFTGYAS
-769 TSMKGM
+769 SMKGM
-775 FLGSTSLERIYG
+775 FANTKSLEQIYG

-792 TEQVREAQGMFYGSG
+792 TQEVREAQGMFYGSG
-807 IKSLG
+807 IKSLN

-819 NLSNASQMFYYC
+819 NLSNASQMFYHC
-831 ADIISLNMSYVD
+831 MNIKSLDMRNVD
-843 LSHMSSG
+843 LSNMSSG
-850 FDDMFLFNGGN
+850 FDDMFDFNGGD
-861 SSLPI
+861 SSMPI
-866 ALQYFAT
+866 ALRSFET
-873 PFNNAQTMALGVPT
+873 PFNNAQPMALGVPT
-887 PFINEDTGEEVSHL
+887 PFINQENNEEVSHL

-927 NLEKLDLWAGYSAL
+927 NLEKLDLWARYSAL

>member
-1 MTFIQKRRL
+1 MKRILR
-10 HKVKRVL
+10 
-17 KKMLLYVSFSLMS
+17 KMLLYVSFSLMS

-43 VQNAMADAV
+43 VQDAMADAV

-92 LNGGTVSANKANS
+92 LNGGTVSANKAVS
-105 YGGGVFSDGTFTMNG
+105 GGGVFSDGTFTMNG
-120 GTISDNEALY
+120 GTISDNEASN
-130 GGGLAFT
+130 GGGIYGYS
-137 SGTGTMNAGS
+137 SGSLTVNDGS

-152 SEDGAGI
+152 ATSNGGGGIYLDGCGLD
-159 HATGGTFTLVDG
+159 FENG
-171 SITGN
+171 SVTGN
-176 TSSDMGG
+176 TSSNFGG
-183 GIYISP
+183 GIYVTNSAEVMFIN
-189 DGKFVFKKGS
+189 GT
-199 ISGNSAKYG
+199 ISGNSAKFG
-208 GAIYIDS
+208 GGIYIDS
-215 GSFTMS
+215 GLFTLGG
-221 DGTISGNTATNQG
+221 GTVSGNTAK
-234 SGFYLTSTGTF
+234 S
-245 TMNGGTISGNTCSG
+245 
-259 AGGGAYV
+259 
-266 NAGTFTMNGG
+266 
-276 TISGNTATTGAGVY
+276 GAGVY
-290 VKSTFKMNGGSVVN
+290 VKSKFVMKGGTVVN
-304 NTCSSSIYNIY
+304 NTSTVSDYNIY
-315 GYRGATVYLYGGTAN
+315 AYRNSEVYLLKGTAN
-330 GIIGGNGTIYIKRAF
+330 GVIGGNGTIYFERAF
-345 DFGGTYN
+345 DFDGTYN

-439 SSILSLSSFDNV
+439 SSSLSLTSFDSV
-451 ERIQFRYLNSVD
+451 ERIQFRYQDSVEL
-463 AQGSDFYCPHQT
+463 QGSDFYCPHH
-475 DYSSYGIMTTG
+475 DSYSLYGIMTTG
-486 IKVVS
+486 IKVLS
-491 CQNKDCIIFVYNKQI
+491 CQNKDCIIFMYDKPI
-506 IADMNMES
+506 IADIDMTG
-514 AFADLNV
+514 AFENLNV

-531 SKTENMA
+531 SKTENMT
-538 GMFYRC
+538 GMFYGC
-544 RNLTR
+544 GNLTR
-549 LDLSSFKTKEVQS
+549 LDLSGFKTKRVQS
-562 FEAMFQDCN
+562 FVAMFQDCN
-571 GLQSLDLSKFNMI
+571 RLQSLDLSKFNMI
-584 GTADVTGMLNFK
+584 GAADVARMLSFD
-596 TTGLQ
+596 TTYLQ
-601 YLYTPAE
+601 YLYTPAK

-616 GKTATPMYD
+616 GRTTTPMYD
-625 AVANNTDMSFNKTYS
+625 AVATNTDMSLTKTYS
-640 VLPSGEEGSRTYVE
+640 VLPSGEEGSRTYVA
-654 TALKANLSNQGVLED
+654 TSLDATLSNQGVLVD

-712 NVKIYMH
+712 NVKIYMN

-729 VNPELFVIAND
+729 VNPELFVTDD
-740 AGGMFAADT
+740 ARGMFAADT

-775 FLGSTSLERIYG
+775 FANTKSLEQIYG

-792 TEQVREAQGMFYGSG
+792 TQSVGEAQGMFYGSG
-807 IKSLG
+807 IKSLN

-819 NLSNASQMFYYC
+819 NLSDASQMFYHC
-831 ADIISLNMSYVD
+831 VNIKSLDMRNVD
-843 LSHMSSG
+843 LSNMTSG
-850 FDDMFLFNGGN
+850 FGDMFLFNGGD

-866 ALQYFAT
+866 ALRYFET
-873 PFNNAQTMALGVPT
+873 PFNNAQPMALGVPT
-887 PFINEDTGEEVSHL
+887 PFINQENNEEVSHL

-927 NLEKLDLWAGYSAL
+927 NLEKLDLWARYSAL

-958 RKEKNIKK
+958 RKEKNIKKK

>member
-1 MTFIQKRRL
+1 MKRI
-10 HKVKRVL
+10 L
-17 KKMLLYVSFSLMS
+17 KKMLLYVSFSFMS

-43 VQNAMADAV
+43 VQDAMADAV

-78 SSNGGGIYN
+78 SSSGGGIYN

-92 LNGGTVSANKANS
+92 LNGGTISANKAVS
-105 YGGGVFSDGTFTMNG
+105 GGGVYSDGSFKMNG
-120 GTISDNEALY
+120 GTISDNEASN
-130 GGGLAFT
+130 GGGIYGYS
-137 SGTGTMNAGS
+137 SGSLTVNDGS

-152 SEDGAGI
+152 ATSNGGGGIYLDGCGLD
-159 HATGGTFTLVDG
+159 FENG
-171 SITGN
+171 SVTGN
-176 TSSDMGG
+176 TSSNFGG
-183 GIYISP
+183 GIYVTNSAEVMFIN
-189 DGKFVFKKGS
+189 GT
-199 ISGNSAKYG
+199 ISGNSAKFG
-208 GAIYIDS
+208 GGIYIDS
-215 GSFTMS
+215 GLFTLGG
-221 DGTISGNTATNQG
+221 GTVSGNTAK
-234 SGFYLTSTGTF
+234 S
-245 TMNGGTISGNTCSG
+245 
-259 AGGGAYV
+259 
-266 NAGTFTMNGG
+266 
-276 TISGNTATTGAGVY
+276 GAGVY
-290 VKSTFKMNGGSVVN
+290 VKSKFVMKGGTVVN
-304 NTCSSSIYNIY
+304 NTSTVSDYNIY
-315 GYRGATVYLYGGTAN
+315 AYRNSEVYLLKGTAN
-330 GIIGGNGTIYIKRAF
+330 GVIGGNGTIYFERAF
-345 DFGGTYN
+345 DFDGTYN

-381 FLTFQG
+381 FLTFKG
-387 STTAP
+387 STTTP

-415 TTWTFKMSKKVVP
+415 TTWTFTMNKKVVP
-428 GLFTKTWRDEV
+428 GLFTKNWRDEV
-439 SSILSLSSFDNV
+439 SSSLSLTSFDNV
-451 ERIQFRYLNSVD
+451 ERIQFRYQNSVEL
-463 AQGSDFYCPHQT
+463 QGVNFYCPHKT
-475 DYSSYGIMTTG
+475 DYSLYGIMTTG
-486 IKVVS
+486 IKVYS
-491 CQNKDCIIFVYNKQI
+491 CQSKDCIIFVYDEPI
-506 IADMNMES
+506 IADIDMAG

-538 GMFYRC
+538 GMFSGC

-549 LDLSSFKTKEVQS
+549 LDLSGFKTRRVQS
-562 FEAMFQDCN
+562 FVAMFENCN
-571 GLQSLDLSKFNMI
+571 SLQSLDLSKFNMLWN
-584 GTADVTGMLNFK
+584 ADVTGMLNFK
-596 TTGLQ
+596 TTHLQ
-601 YLYTPAE
+601 YLYTPAK
-608 TNGLSIQI
+608 TNGLSIPI
-616 GKTATPMYD
+616 GETTTAMYD
-625 AVANNTDMSFNKTYS
+625 AVANNTDMSLTKTYS
-640 VLPSGEEGSRTYVE
+640 VLPSGEEGSRTYVA
-654 TALKANLSNQGVLED
+654 TALDASLSDQGVLVD

-729 VNPELFVIAND
+729 VNPELFVVADIAV
-740 AGGMFAADT
+740 GMFAADT

-759 TFQNFFTGYT
+759 TFQNFFTGYAS
-769 TSMKGM
+769 SMKGM
-775 FLGSTSLERIYG
+775 FANTKSLEQIYG

-792 TEQVREAQGMFYGSG
+792 TQEVREAQGMFYGSG
-807 IKSLG
+807 IKSLN

-819 NLSNASQMFYYC
+819 NLSNASQMFYHC
-831 ADIISLNMSYVD
+831 MNIKSLDMRNVD
-843 LSHMSSG
+843 LSNMSSG
-850 FDDMFLFNGGN
+850 FDDMFDFNGGD
-861 SSLPI
+861 SSMPI
-866 ALQYFAT
+866 ALRSFET
-873 PFNNAQTMALGVPT
+873 PFNNAQPMALGVPT
-887 PFINEDTGEEVSHL
+887 PFINQENNEEVSHL

-958 RKEKNIKK
+958 RKGKNIKK

>member
-1 MTFIQKRRL
+1 MTFFQKRRL
-10 HKVKRVL
+10 HKVKRIL

-43 VQNAMADAV
+43 VQDAMADAV

-92 LNGGTVSANKANS
+92 LNGGTISANKAVS
-105 YGGGVFSDGTFTMNG
+105 GGGVYSDGTFTMNG
-120 GTISDNEALY
+120 GTISDNEASN
-130 GGGLAFT
+130 GGGIYGYS
-137 SGTGTMNAGS
+137 SGSLTVNDGS

-152 SEDGAGI
+152 ATSNGGGGI
-159 HATGGTFTLVDG
+159 YLDACGMDFENG
-171 SITGN
+171 SVTGN
-176 TSSDMGG
+176 TSSNYGG
-183 GIYISP
+183 GIYVTNSAEVIFA
-189 DGKFVFKKGS
+189 DGT
-199 ISGNSAKYG
+199 ISGNSAKFG
-208 GAIYIDS
+208 GGLYIDS
-215 GSFTMS
+215 GLFTL
-221 DGTISGNTATNQG
+221 G
-234 SGFYLTSTGTF
+234 
-245 TMNGGTISGNTCSG
+245 
-259 AGGGAYV
+259 
-266 NAGTFTMNGG
+266 GG
-276 TISGNTATTGAGVY
+276 TISGNTAKSGAGVY
-290 VKSTFKMNGGSVVN
+290 VKSKFVMKGGTVVN
-304 NTCSSSIYNIY
+304 NTSTGSDYNIY
-315 GYRGATVYLYGGTAN
+315 AYRNSEVYLLKGTAN
-330 GIIGGNGTIYIKRAF
+330 GVIGGNGTIYFERAF
-345 DFGGTYN
+345 DFDGTYN

-387 STTAP
+387 STTTP

-415 TTWTFKMSKKVVP
+415 TTWTFKMSKKVIP

-439 SSILSLSSFDNV
+439 SSILSLTSFDSV
-451 ERIQFRYLNSVD
+451 ERIQFRYQDSVEL
-463 AQGSDFYCPHQT
+463 QGSDFYCPHKT
-475 DYSSYGIMTTG
+475 SYNQYGTMTTG
-486 IKVVS
+486 IKVFS
-491 CQNKDCIIFVYNKQI
+491 CSSKDCIIFMYDKPI

-514 AFADLNV
+514 AFANLNV

-640 VLPSGEEGSRTYVE
+640 VLPSGEEGSRTYVA

-831 ADIISLNMSYVD
+831 VDIISLNMSYVD

>member
-1 MTFIQKRRL
+1 MKRI
-10 HKVKRVL
+10 L

-43 VQNAMADAV
+43 VQDAMADAV

-61 SSTLN
+61 TSTLN

-92 LNGGTVSANKANS
+92 LNGGTISANKAVS
-105 YGGGVFSDGTFTMNG
+105 GGGVYSDGSFKMNG
-120 GTISDNEALY
+120 GTISDNEASN
-130 GGGLAFT
+130 GGGIYGYS
-137 SGTGTMNAGS
+137 SGSLTVNDGS

-152 SEDGAGI
+152 ATSNGGGGIYLDGCGLD
-159 HATGGTFTLVDG
+159 FENG
-171 SITGN
+171 SVTGN
-176 TSSDMGG
+176 TSSNFGG
-183 GIYISP
+183 GIY
-189 DGKFVFKKGS
+189 VT
-199 ISGNSAKYG
+199 NSAEVMF
-208 GAIYIDS
+208 I
-215 GSFTMS
+215 
-221 DGTISGNTATNQG
+221 N
-234 SGFYLTSTGTF
+234 
-245 TMNGGTISGNTCSG
+245 GTISGNTCSG

-290 VKSTFKMNGGSVVN
+290 VRSTFKMNGGSVVN

-315 GYRGATVYLYGGTAN
+315 GYGKSNVYLYGGTAN

-345 DFGGTYN
+345 DFDGTYN
-352 LKSYGSLVLED
+352 LKSHGSLVLED

-381 FLTFQG
+381 FLTFKG

-415 TTWTFKMSKKVVP
+415 TTWTFTMSKKAEP

-439 SSILSLSSFDNV
+439 SSILSLTSFDSV
-451 ERIQFRYLNSVD
+451 ERIQFRYQDSVEL
-463 AQGSDFYCPHQT
+463 QGSDFNCPHHT
-475 DYSSYGIMTTG
+475 DYSRYGIMTTG
-486 IKVVS
+486 IKVFS
-491 CQNKDCIIFVYNKQI
+491 CSSKDCIIFIYDKPI
-506 IADMNMES
+506 IADMNMDG

-549 LDLSSFKTKEVQS
+549 LDLSGFKTKKVQS
-562 FEAMFQDCN
+562 FEGMFDGCN
-571 GLQSLDLSKFNMI
+571 GLQSLDLSKFYI
-584 GTADVTGMLNFK
+584 IETANVTGMLNFK

-608 TNGLSIQI
+608 AYGFSIPI

-625 AVANNTDMSFNKTYS
+625 AVANNTDVSFNKTYS
-640 VLPSGEEGSRTYVE
+640 YLPSGEEGSRTYVA
-654 TALKANLSNQGVLED
+654 TALKANSSNQGVLEA
-669 NKNILINC
+669 NKNILITSING
-677 IKDILNNS
+677 ILNDS

-697 FEAPV
+697 FEEPV

-712 NVKIYMH
+712 NVKIYRH
-719 KRGDVVYFTV
+719 KCGDVVYLTV

-740 AGGMFAADT
+740 AGGMFSAET
-749 DSCFEKVSYY
+749 DACFEKVSYY

-769 TSMKGM
+769 TSMKRM
-775 FLGSTSLERIYG
+775 FLGSTSLEQIYG

-792 TEQVREAQGMFYGSG
+792 MQDVIEAQGMFYGSG

-831 ADIISLNMSYVD
+831 VDIISLNMSYVD

-912 RDVSTFRDNNKTSSS
+912 RDVSTFRDNNNTSSS

>member
-1 MTFIQKRRL
+1 MKRI
-10 HKVKRVL
+10 L

-43 VQNAMADAV
+43 VQDAMADAV

-92 LNGGTVSANKANS
+92 LNGGTISANKAVS
-105 YGGGVFSDGTFTMNG
+105 GGGVYSDGSFKMNG
-120 GTISDNEALY
+120 GTISDNEASN
-130 GGGLAFT
+130 GGGIYGYS
-137 SGTGTMNAGS
+137 SGSLTVNDGS

-152 SEDGAGI
+152 ATSNGGGGIYLDGCGLD
-159 HATGGTFTLVDG
+159 FENG
-171 SITGN
+171 SVTGN
-176 TSSDMGG
+176 TSSNFGG
-183 GIYISP
+183 GIYVTNSAEVMFIN
-189 DGKFVFKKGS
+189 GT
-199 ISGNSAKYG
+199 ISGNSAKFG
-208 GAIYIDS
+208 GGIYIDS
-215 GSFTMS
+215 GLFTLGG
-221 DGTISGNTATNQG
+221 GTVSGNTAK
-234 SGFYLTSTGTF
+234 S
-245 TMNGGTISGNTCSG
+245 
-259 AGGGAYV
+259 
-266 NAGTFTMNGG
+266 
-276 TISGNTATTGAGVY
+276 GAGVY
-290 VKSTFKMNGGSVVN
+290 VKSKFVMKGGTVVN
-304 NTCSSSIYNIY
+304 NTSTVSDYNIY
-315 GYRGATVYLYGGTAN
+315 AYRNSEVYLLKGTAN
-330 GIIGGNGTIYIKRAF
+330 GVIGGNGTIYFERAF
-345 DFGGTYN
+345 DFDGTYN

-381 FLTFQG
+381 FLTFKG
-387 STTAP
+387 STTTP

-415 TTWTFKMSKKVVP
+415 TTWTFTMNKKVVP
-428 GLFTKTWRDEV
+428 GLFTKNWRDEV
-439 SSILSLSSFDNV
+439 SSSLSLTSFDNV
-451 ERIQFRYLNSVD
+451 ERIQFRYQNSVEL
-463 AQGSDFYCPHQT
+463 QGVNFYCPHKT
-475 DYSSYGIMTTG
+475 DYSLYGIMTTG
-486 IKVVS
+486 IKVYS
-491 CQNKDCIIFVYNKQI
+491 CQSKDCIIFVYDEPI
-506 IADMNMES
+506 IADIDMAG

-538 GMFYRC
+538 GMFSGC

-549 LDLSSFKTKEVQS
+549 LDLSGFKTRRVQS
-562 FEAMFQDCN
+562 FVAMFENCN
-571 GLQSLDLSKFNMI
+571 SLQSLDLSKFNMLWN
-584 GTADVTGMLNFK
+584 ADVTGMLNFK
-596 TTGLQ
+596 TTHLQ
-601 YLYTPAE
+601 YLYTPAK
-608 TNGLSIQI
+608 TNGLSIPI
-616 GKTATPMYD
+616 GETTTAMYD
-625 AVANNTDMSFNKTYS
+625 AVANNTDMSLTKTYS
-640 VLPSGEEGSRTYVE
+640 VLPSGEEGSRTYVA
-654 TALKANLSNQGVLED
+654 TALDASLSDQGVLVD

-729 VNPELFVIAND
+729 VNPELFVVADIAV
-740 AGGMFAADT
+740 GMFAAST
-749 DSCFEKVSYY
+749 DACFEKVSYY
-759 TFQNFFTGYT
+759 TFQNFFTGYAS
-769 TSMKGM
+769 SMKGM
-775 FLGSTSLERIYG
+775 FANTKSLEQIYG

-792 TEQVREAQGMFYGSG
+792 TQEVREAQGMFYGSG
-807 IKSLG
+807 IKSLN

-819 NLSNASQMFYYC
+819 NLSNASQMFYHC
-831 ADIISLNMSYVD
+831 MNIKSLDMRNVD
-843 LSHMSSG
+843 LSNMSSG
-850 FDDMFLFNGGN
+850 FDDMFDFNGGD
-861 SSLPI
+861 SSMPI
-866 ALQYFAT
+866 ALRSFET
-873 PFNNAQTMALGVPT
+873 PFNNAQPMALGVPT
-887 PFINEDTGEEVSHL
+887 PFINQENNEEVSHL

-958 RKEKNIKK
+958 RKGKNIKK

>member
-1 MTFIQKRRL
+1 MKRI
-10 HKVKRVL
+10 L

-43 VQNAMADAV
+43 VQDAMADAV

-92 LNGGTVSANKANS
+92 LNGGTISANKAVS
-105 YGGGVFSDGTFTMNG
+105 GGGVYSDGTFTMNG
-120 GTISDNEALY
+120 GTISDNEASN
-130 GGGLAFT
+130 GGGIYGYS
-137 SGTGTMNAGS
+137 SGSLTVNDGS

-152 SEDGAGI
+152 ATSNGGGGI
-159 HATGGTFTLVDG
+159 YLDACGMDFENG
-171 SITGN
+171 SVTGN
-176 TSSDMGG
+176 TSSNYGG
-183 GIYISP
+183 GIYVTNSAEVIFA
-189 DGKFVFKKGS
+189 DGT
-199 ISGNSAKYG
+199 ISGNSAKFG
-208 GAIYIDS
+208 GGLYIDS
-215 GSFTMS
+215 GLFTL
-221 DGTISGNTATNQG
+221 G
-234 SGFYLTSTGTF
+234 
-245 TMNGGTISGNTCSG
+245 
-259 AGGGAYV
+259 
-266 NAGTFTMNGG
+266 GG
-276 TISGNTATTGAGVY
+276 TISGNTAKMGAGVY
-290 VKSTFKMNGGSVVN
+290 VKSKFVMKGGTVVN
-304 NTCSSSIYNIY
+304 NTSTGSDYNIY
-315 GYRGATVYLYGGTAN
+315 AYRNSEVYLLKGTAN
-330 GIIGGNGTIYIKRAF
+330 GVIGGNGTIYFERAF
-345 DFGGTYN
+345 DFNGTYS

-387 STTAP
+387 STTTP

-439 SSILSLSSFDNV
+439 SSILSLNSFDNV
-451 ERIQFRYLNSVD
+451 ERIQFRYQDSVEL
-463 AQGSDFYCPHQT
+463 QGSDFYCPHHT
-475 DYSSYGIMTTG
+475 DYSQYGIMTTG
-486 IKVVS
+486 IKVFS
-491 CQNKDCIIFVYNKQI
+491 CQNKDCIIFVYDKPI
-506 IADMNMES
+506 IADIDMAG
-514 AFADLNV
+514 AFANLKV

-538 GMFYRC
+538 GMFSGC
-544 RNLTR
+544 KILTR
-549 LDLSSFKTKEVQS
+549 LDLSGFKTKRVQS
-562 FEAMFQDCN
+562 FVAMFENCN
-571 GLQSLDLSKFNMI
+571 ILQSLDLSKFNI
-584 GTADVTGMLNFK
+584 IKTADVTQMLNFK
-596 TTGLQ
+596 TTYLQ
-601 YLYTPAE
+601 YLYTPAKIYY
-608 TNGLSIQI
+608 GFAIPI
-616 GKTATPMYD
+616 GRTATPMYD
-625 AVANNTDMSFNKTYS
+625 AVTNNTDMSLTKTYS
-640 VLPSGEEGSRTYVE
+640 VLPSGEEGSRTYVA
-654 TALKANLSNQGVLED
+654 TSLGANLSDQGVLVD

-719 KRGDVVYFTV
+719 KRSDVVYFTV
-729 VNPELFVIAND
+729 VNPELFVVAD
-740 AGGMFAADT
+740 KAVEMFAAST
-749 DSCFEKVSYY
+749 DACFEKVSYY
-759 TFQNFFTGYT
+759 TFQNFFTGYA

-775 FLGSTSLERIYG
+775 FLGSTSLEQIYG

-792 TEQVREAQGMFYGSG
+792 TQEVREAQGMFYGSG
-807 IKSLG
+807 IKSLN

-819 NLSNASQMFYYC
+819 NLSNASQMFYHC
-831 ADIISLNMSYVD
+831 MNIKSLDMRNVD
-843 LSHMSSG
+843 LSNMSSG
-850 FDDMFLFNGGN
+850 FDDMFLFNGGDSN
-861 SSLPI
+861 MPI
-866 ALQYFAT
+866 ALRSFET
-873 PFNNAQTMALGVPT
+873 PFNNAQPMALGVPT
-887 PFINEDTGEEVSHL
+887 PFINQENNEEVSHL

-927 NLEKLDLWAGYSAL
+927 NLEKLDLWARYSAL

>member
-1 MTFIQKRRL
+1 MKRI
-10 HKVKRVL
+10 L

-43 VQNAMADAV
+43 VQDAMADAV

-61 SSTLN
+61 TSTLN

-92 LNGGTVSANKANS
+92 LNGGTISANKAVS
-105 YGGGVFSDGTFTMNG
+105 GGGVYSDGSFKMNG
-120 GTISDNEALY
+120 GTISDNEASN
-130 GGGLAFT
+130 GGGIYGYS
-137 SGTGTMNAGS
+137 SGSLTVNDGS

-152 SEDGAGI
+152 ATSNGGGGIYLDGCGLD
-159 HATGGTFTLVDG
+159 FENG
-171 SITGN
+171 SVTGN
-176 TSSDMGG
+176 TSSNFGG
-183 GIYISP
+183 GIYVTNSAEVMFIN
-189 DGKFVFKKGS
+189 GT
-199 ISGNSAKYG
+199 ISGNSAKFG
-208 GAIYIDS
+208 GGIYIDS
-215 GSFTMS
+215 GLFTLGG
-221 DGTISGNTATNQG
+221 GTVSGNTAK
-234 SGFYLTSTGTF
+234 S
-245 TMNGGTISGNTCSG
+245 
-259 AGGGAYV
+259 
-266 NAGTFTMNGG
+266 
-276 TISGNTATTGAGVY
+276 GAGVY
-290 VKSTFKMNGGSVVN
+290 VKSKFVMKGGTVVN
-304 NTCSSSIYNIY
+304 NTSTVSDYNIY
-315 GYRGATVYLYGGTAN
+315 AYRNSEVYLSKGTAN
-330 GIIGGNGTIYIKRAF
+330 GAIGGNGTIYFERAF
-345 DFGGTYN
+345 DFDGTYN

-381 FLTFQG
+381 FLTFKG
-387 STTAP
+387 STTTP

-415 TTWTFKMSKKVVP
+415 TTWTFTMSKKVVP

-439 SSILSLSSFDNV
+439 SSILSLTSFDNV
-451 ERIQFRYLNSVD
+451 ERIQFRYLNSVE
-463 AQGSDFYCPHQT
+463 AQGNDFYCPHNT
-475 DYSSYGIMTTG
+475 SYDQSGGTMTTG
-486 IKVVS
+486 IKVLS
-491 CQNKDCIIFVYNKQI
+491 CPNKDCIIFIYNKQI
-506 IADMNMES
+506 IADIDMES
-514 AFADLNV
+514 AFAGLNV

-549 LDLSSFKTKEVQS
+549 LDLSGFKTKKVQS
-562 FEAMFQDCN
+562 FEGMFDGCN
-571 GLQSLDLSKFNMI
+571 GLQSLDLSKFYI
-584 GTADVTGMLNFK
+584 IETANVTGMLNFK

-608 TNGLSIQI
+608 AYGFSIPI

-625 AVANNTDMSFNKTYS
+625 AVANNTDVSFNKTYS
-640 VLPSGEEGSRTYVE
+640 YLPSGEEGSRTYVA
-654 TALKANLSNQGVLED
+654 TALKANSSNQGVLEA
-669 NKNILINC
+669 NKNILITSING
-677 IKDILNNS
+677 ILNDS

-697 FEAPV
+697 FEEPV

-712 NVKIYMH
+712 NVKIYRH
-719 KRGDVVYFTV
+719 KCGDVVYLTV

-740 AGGMFAADT
+740 AGGMFSAET
-749 DSCFEKVSYY
+749 DACFEKVSYY

-769 TSMKGM
+769 TSMKRM
-775 FLGSTSLERIYG
+775 FLGSTSLEQIYG

-792 TEQVREAQGMFYGSG
+792 MQDVIEAQGMFYGSG

-831 ADIISLNMSYVD
+831 VDIISLNMSYVD

-912 RDVSTFRDNNKTSSS
+912 RDVSTFRDNNNTSSS

>member
-1 MTFIQKRRL
+1 MTFFQKRRL
-10 HKVKRVL
+10 HKVKRIL

-43 VQNAMADAV
+43 VQDAMADAV

-92 LNGGTVSANKANS
+92 LNGGTISANKAVS
-105 YGGGVFSDGTFTMNG
+105 GGGVYSDGTFTMNG
-120 GTISDNEALY
+120 GTISDNEASN
-130 GGGLAFT
+130 GGGIYGYS
-137 SGTGTMNAGS
+137 SGSLTVNDGS

-152 SEDGAGI
+152 ATSNGGGGI
-159 HATGGTFTLVDG
+159 YLDACGMDFENG
-171 SITGN
+171 SVTGN
-176 TSSDMGG
+176 TSSNYGG
-183 GIYISP
+183 GIYVTNSAEVIFA
-189 DGKFVFKKGS
+189 DGT
-199 ISGNSAKYG
+199 ISGNSAKFG
-208 GAIYIDS
+208 GGLYIDS
-215 GSFTMS
+215 GLFTL
-221 DGTISGNTATNQG
+221 G
-234 SGFYLTSTGTF
+234 
-245 TMNGGTISGNTCSG
+245 
-259 AGGGAYV
+259 
-266 NAGTFTMNGG
+266 GG
-276 TISGNTATTGAGVY
+276 TISGNTAKMGAGVY
-290 VKSTFKMNGGSVVN
+290 VKSKFVMKGGTVVN
-304 NTCSSSIYNIY
+304 NTSTGSDYNIY
-315 GYRGATVYLYGGTAN
+315 AYRNSEVYLLKGTAN
-330 GIIGGNGTIYIKRAF
+330 GVIGGNGTIYFERAF
-345 DFGGTYN
+345 DFNGTYS

-387 STTAP
+387 STTTP

-415 TTWTFKMSKKVVP
+415 TTWTFTMSKKVIP

-439 SSILSLSSFDNV
+439 SSILSLNSFDNV
-451 ERIQFRYLNSVD
+451 ERIQFRYQDSVEL
-463 AQGSDFYCPHQT
+463 QGSDFYCPHKT
-475 DYSSYGIMTTG
+475 SYNPCGTMATG
-486 IKVVS
+486 IKVLS
-491 CQNKDCIIFVYNKQI
+491 CPNNDCIIFMYDKSI
-506 IADMNMES
+506 IADIDMER
-514 AFADLNV
+514 AFAGLNV

-531 SKTENMA
+531 GKTENMA
-538 GMFYRC
+538 EMFEGC

-549 LDLSSFKTKEVQS
+549 LDLSHFRTKKVRL
-562 FEAMFQDCN
+562 FVGMFGNCDR
-571 GLQSLDLSKFNMI
+571 LQSLDLSKFNMLWN
-584 GTADVTGMLNFK
+584 ADVTGMLEFG
-596 TTGLQ
+596 TTYLQ
-601 YLYTPAE
+601 YLYTPAN
-608 TNGLSIQI
+608 TNGLSIPI
-616 GKTATPMYD
+616 GRTTTAMYD
-625 AVANNTDMSFNKTYS
+625 AVANNTDMSLTKTYS
-640 VLPSGEEGSRTYVE
+640 VLPSGEEGSRTYVA
-654 TALKANLSNQGVLED
+654 TSLDANLSDQGVLVD

-719 KRGDVVYFTV
+719 KFGDVVYLTV
-729 VNPELFVIAND
+729 VNPELFVVAD
-740 AGGMFAADT
+740 SAVGMFAAST
-749 DSCFEKVSYY
+749 DECFEKVSYY
-759 TFQNFFTGYT
+759 TFQNFFTGYA

-775 FLGSTSLERIYG
+775 FLASASLEHIYG

-792 TEQVREAQGMFYGSG
+792 TQSVIETNEMFYGSG
-807 IKSLG
+807 IKSLN

-819 NLSNASQMFYYC
+819 NLSDASQMFYYC
-831 ADIISLNMSYVD
+831 VDMISLNMSYVN
-843 LSHMSSG
+843 LSNMTSG
-850 FDDMFLFNGGN
+850 FGDMFLFNGGSQSI
-861 SSLPI
+861 SS
-866 ALQYFAT
+866 ALQSFET
-873 PFNNAQTMALGVPT
+873 PFNNTQPMALGVPT
-887 PFINEDTGEEVSHL
+887 PLINQDTGEEVSHL
-901 NANLQ
+901 EANLQ

-912 RDVSTFRDNNKTSSS
+912 RNVSTFRDNNNTSSS
-927 NLEKLDLWAGYSAL
+927 NLEKLDLWARYSAL

>member
-1 MTFIQKRRL
+1 MKRILR
-10 HKVKRVL
+10 
-17 KKMLLYVSFSLMS
+17 KMLLYVSFSLMS

-43 VQNAMADAV
+43 VQDAMADAV

-78 SSNGGGIYN
+78 SSSGGGIYN

-92 LNGGTVSANKANS
+92 LNGGTISANKAVS
-105 YGGGVFSDGTFTMNG
+105 GGGVYSDGSFKMNG
-120 GTISDNEALY
+120 GTISDNEASN
-130 GGGLAFT
+130 GGGLYGYSSAS
-137 SGTGTMNAGS
+137 SGNSLYINDGS

-152 SEDGAGI
+152 ATSNGGGGIYLDGCYLG
-159 HATGGTFTLVDG
+159 FENG
-171 SITGN
+171 SVTGN
-176 TSSDMGG
+176 TSSNFGG
-183 GIYISP
+183 GIYVTNSAEVIFA
-189 DGKFVFKKGS
+189 DGT
-199 ISGNSAKYG
+199 ISGNSAKFG
-208 GAIYIDS
+208 GGIYIDS
-215 GSFTMS
+215 GLFTL
-221 DGTISGNTATNQG
+221 G
-234 SGFYLTSTGTF
+234 
-245 TMNGGTISGNTCSG
+245 
-259 AGGGAYV
+259 
-266 NAGTFTMNGG
+266 GG
-276 TISGNTATTGAGVY
+276 TISGNTAKSGAGVY
-290 VKSTFKMNGGSVVN
+290 VKSKFVMKGGTVVN
-304 NTCSSSIYNIY
+304 NTSSVSDYNIY
-315 GYRGATVYLYGGTAN
+315 AYRNSEVYLLKGTAN
-330 GIIGGNGTIYIKRAF
+330 GVIGGNGTIYFERAF
-345 DFGGTYN
+345 DFDGTYN

-381 FLTFQG
+381 FLTFKG
-387 STTAP
+387 STTTP

-415 TTWTFKMSKKVVP
+415 TTWTFTMNKKVVP
-428 GLFTKTWRDEV
+428 GLFTKNWRDEV
-439 SSILSLSSFDNV
+439 SSILSLTSFDNV
-451 ERIQFRYLNSVD
+451 ERIQFRYQNSVEL
-463 AQGSDFYCPHQT
+463 QGVNFYCPHKT
-475 DYSSYGIMTTG
+475 DYSLYGIMTTG
-486 IKVVS
+486 IKVYS
-491 CQNKDCIIFVYNKQI
+491 CQSKDCIIFVYDEPI
-506 IADMNMES
+506 IADIDMES
-514 AFADLNV
+514 AFANLNV

-538 GMFYRC
+538 GMFSGC

-549 LDLSSFKTKEVQS
+549 LDLSGFKTRRVQS
-562 FEAMFQDCN
+562 FVAMFENCN
-571 GLQSLDLSKFNMI
+571 SLQSLDLSKFNMLWN
-584 GTADVTGMLNFK
+584 ADVTGMLNFK
-596 TTGLQ
+596 TTYLQ
-601 YLYTPAE
+601 YLYTPAK
-608 TNGLSIQI
+608 TNGLSIPI
-616 GKTATPMYD
+616 GETTTAMYD
-625 AVANNTDMSFNKTYS
+625 AVANNTDMSLTKTYS
-640 VLPSGEEGSRTYVE
+640 VLPSGEEGSRTYVA
-654 TALKANLSNQGVLED
+654 TALDASLSDQGVLVD

-729 VNPELFVIAND
+729 VNPELFVVADIAV
-740 AGGMFAADT
+740 GMFAAST
-749 DSCFEKVSYY
+749 DACFEKVSYY
-759 TFQNFFTGYT
+759 TFQNFFTGYAS
-769 TSMKGM
+769 SMKGM
-775 FLGSTSLERIYG
+775 FANTKSLEQIYG

-792 TEQVREAQGMFYGSG
+792 TQEVREAQGMFYGSG
-807 IKSLG
+807 IKSLN

-819 NLSNASQMFYYC
+819 NLSNASQMFYHC
-831 ADIISLNMSYVD
+831 MNIKSLDMRNVD
-843 LSHMSSG
+843 LSNMSSG

-873 PFNNAQTMALGVPT
+873 PFNNTQTMALGVPT

-901 NANLQ
+901 DANLQ

-927 NLEKLDLWAGYSAL
+927 NLEKLDLWARYSAL

-958 RKEKNIKK
+958 RKEKNIKKK